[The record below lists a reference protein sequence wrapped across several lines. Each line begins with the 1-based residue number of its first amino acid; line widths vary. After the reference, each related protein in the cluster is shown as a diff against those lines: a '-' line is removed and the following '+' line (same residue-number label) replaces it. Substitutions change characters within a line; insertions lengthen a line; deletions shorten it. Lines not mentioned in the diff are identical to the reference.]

1 MKVTKVD
8 GISHKKYI
16 EEGKLVK
23 STSEE
28 NRTSERLSELLSIR
42 LDIYIKNPDNASE
55 EENRIR
61 RENLKKFFSNKVLHL
76 KDSVLYLKNRKEKNA
91 VQDKNYSEEDISE
104 YDLKNKNSF
113 SVLKKILLNEDI
125 NSEELEIFRKDV
137 EAKLNKIN
145 SLKYSFEENKV
156 NYQKI
161 NENNVEKVGGKSKR
175 NIIYDY
181 YRESAKRNDYI
192 NNVQEAFDKLY
203 KKEDIEKLFFLIEN
217 SKKHEKYKIR
227 EYYHKII
234 GRKNDK
240 ENFAKIIYEEIQNVN
255 NIKELIEKV
264 PDMSELK
271 KSQVFY
277 KYYLDK
283 EELNDENIKYAFC
296 HFVEIEMSKLLKN
309 YVYKKPSNISND
321 KVKRIFEYQSL
332 KKLIENKLLNKLDT
346 YVRNCGKYNYYLQD
360 GEIATSDFIAR
371 NRQNEAFLR
380 NIIGVSSAAYFS
392 LRNILETENE
402 NDITG
407 RMRGKTVKN
416 NKGEEKYVS
425 GEVDKIYNENK
436 QNEVKE
442 NLKMFYSYDFNLD
455 NKNEIEDFFVNIDE
469 AISSIR
475 HGIVHFNL
483 ELEGKDIF
491 AFKNIAPSEI
501 SKKMFQNEI
510 NEKKLKL
517 KIFRQ
522 LNSANVFRYL
532 EKYKILN
539 YLKRTRFEF
548 VNKNI
553 PFVPSFTKLYSR
565 IDDLKNSL
573 GIYWKTPKTNDDNK
587 TKEIID
593 AQIYLLKNIYY
604 GEFLNYFMS
613 NNGNF
618 FEISKEIIELN
629 KNDKRNLKTG
639 FYKLQKFE
647 DIQEKTPKEYLA
659 NIQSLYMINAG
670 NQDEEEKD
678 TYIDFIQKIFLKG
691 FMTYLANNGR
701 LSLIYIGSDEETS
714 TSLAEK
720 KQEFD
725 KFLKK
730 YEQNNNIEI
739 PHEINEFV
747 REIKLG
753 KILKYTESLN
763 MFYLILKLLNH
774 KELTNLKGSLEKYQ
788 SANKEETF
796 SDQLELINL
805 LNLDNNRVTEDFEL
819 EADEIGKFLDFN
831 GDKVKDRKEL
841 KKFDTNKIY
850 FDGENIIK
858 HRAFY
863 NIKKY
868 GMLNLLEKIS
878 DEAKYKISIEELK
891 NYSNKK
897 NEIEKNHTTQE
908 NLHRKYARPRKD
920 EKFTDED
927 YENYKRAIK
936 NIEEYTHLKNKVEF
950 NELNLLQGLLLRIL
964 HRLVGYTSIWER
976 DLRFRLKGEFPENQ
990 YIEEIFNFNN
1000 KQNVKY
1006 KSGQIVEK
1014 YIKFYKELHQN
1025 DEVKINKYSSA
1036 NIKVLKQEKKDLYIR
1051 NYIAHFN
1058 YIPHAEISLL
1068 EVLENLRKLLSY
1080 DRKLK
1085 NAVMKSVVDI
1095 LKEYGFVVKF
1105 KIGADK
1111 KIEIQSLKSEEIVHL
1126 KKLKLKDNDKKK
1138 EPIKT
1143 YRNSKELCKLVK
1155 VMFEYK
1161 MEEKK
1166 SEN

>member
-1 MKVTKVD
+1 MKVTKVG
-8 GISHKKYI
+8 GISHKKYTS
-16 EEGKLVK
+16 EGRLVK
-23 STSEE
+23 SESEE
-28 NRTSERLSELLSIR
+28 NRTDERLSALLNMR
-42 LDIYIKNPDNASE
+42 LDMYIKNPSSTE
-55 EENRIR
+55 TKENQKRIGK
-61 RENLKKFFSNKVLHL
+61 LKKFFSNKMVYL
-76 KDSVLYLKNRKEKNA
+76 KDNTLSLKNGKKENI
-91 VQDKNYSEEDISE
+91 DREYSETDISE
-104 YDLKNKNSF
+104 YDVRDSKNF
-113 SVLKKILLNEDI
+113 AVLKKIYLNENV
-125 NSEELEIFRKDV
+125 NSEELEVFRKDIKK
-137 EAKLNKIN
+137 KLNKIN
-145 SLKYSFEENKV
+145 SLKYSFEKNKA

-161 NENNVEKVGGKSKR
+161 NENNIEKVGGKSKR

-227 EYYHKII
+227 ECYHKII

-264 PDMSELK
+264 PNMSELK

-283 EELNDENIKYAFC
+283 EELNDKNIKYAFC

-360 GEIATSDFIAR
+360 GEIATSDFIAG

-380 NIIGVSSAAYFS
+380 NIIGVSSVAYFS
-392 LRNILETENE
+392 LRNILETKNKD
-402 NDITG
+402 DITG
-407 RMRGKTVKN
+407 KIRGKTRIESKT
-416 NKGEEKYVS
+416 GEEKYIP
-425 GEVDKIYNENK
+425 GEVDQIYYENK
-436 QNEVKE
+436 QNEVK
-442 NLKMFYSYDFNLD
+442 NKLKMFYGYDFDMD
-455 NKNEIEDFFVNIDE
+455 NKKEIEDFFANIDE

-491 AFKNIAPSEI
+491 AFKNIVPSEI

-522 LNSANVFRYL
+522 LNSANVFNFY
-532 EKYKILN
+532 EKDVIIK
-539 YLKRTRFEF
+539 YLKNTKFNF

-553 PFVPSFTKLYSR
+553 PFVPSFTKLYNK
-565 IDDLKNSL
+565 IDDLRNTLKFS
-573 GIYWKTPKTNDDNK
+573 WKIPKD
-587 TKEIID
+587 KEEKD

-604 GEFLNYFMS
+604 GKFLDYFMS
-613 NNGNF
+613 RNGNF
-618 FEISKEIIELN
+618 FEISREVIKLN
-629 KNDKRNLKTG
+629 KNNKKNVKTG
-639 FYKLQKFE
+639 FYKLEKFE
-647 DIQEKTPKEYLA
+647 NLEARSPKEYLA
-659 NIQSLYMINAG
+659 KVQSLYIINVA
-670 NQDEEEKD
+670 NQDEEEKN
-678 TYIDFIQKIFLKG
+678 TYIDFIQKVFLKG
-691 FMTYLANNGR
+691 FIDYLNKNN
-701 LSLIYIGSDEETS
+701 LKYIE
-714 TSLAEK
+714 
-720 KQEFD
+720 
-725 KFLKK
+725 
-730 YEQNNNIEI
+730 NNNNNDIFSRIKIKKDSKERYDKILKNYEKNNRNKEI

-788 SANKEETF
+788 SANKEEAF

-831 GDKVKDRKEL
+831 GNKVKDRKEL
-841 KKFDTNKIY
+841 KKFDTKKIY

-927 YENYKRAIK
+927 YKKYEKAIR
-936 NIEEYTHLKNKVEF
+936 NIQQYTHLKNKVEF
-950 NELNLLQGLLLRIL
+950 NELNLLQSLLLRIL

-976 DLRFRLKGEFPENQ
+976 DLRFRLTGEFPENQ
-990 YIEEIFNFNN
+990 YIEEIFNFDNS
-1000 KQNVKY
+1000 KNVKY
-1006 KSGQIVEK
+1006 KNGQIVEK
-1014 YIKFYKELHQN
+1014 YINFYKELYK
-1025 DEVKINKYSSA
+1025 DDTEKISIYSDKKVKE
-1036 NIKVLKQEKKDLYIR
+1036 LKKEKKDLYIR

-1058 YIPHAEISLL
+1058 YIPNAEISLL
-1068 EVLENLRKLLSY
+1068 EMLENLRKLLSY

-1085 NAVMKSVVDI
+1085 TAIMKSIVDI
-1095 LKEYGFVVKF
+1095 LKEYGFVVTF
-1105 KIGADK
+1105 KIEKDK
-1111 KIEIQSLKSEEIVHL
+1111 KIRIESLKSEEVVHL

-1161 MEEKK
+1161 MKEKK
-1166 SEN
+1166 PQN

>member
-61 RENLKKFFSNKVLHL
+61 RENLKKFFSNKVLYL
-76 KDSVLYLKNRKEKNA
+76 KDSVLYLKNRNEKNA

-145 SLKYSFEENKV
+145 SLKYSFEENKA

-255 NIKELIEKV
+255 SIKELIEKV

-283 EELNDENIKYAFC
+283 EELNDKNIKYAFC
-296 HFVEIEMSKLLKN
+296 HFVEIEMSQLLKN
-309 YVYKKPSNISND
+309 YVYKRLSNISND
-321 KVKRIFEYQSL
+321 KIKRIFEYQNL

-346 YVRNCGKYNYYLQD
+346 YVRNCGKYNYYLQV

-380 NIIGVSSAAYFS
+380 NIIGVSSVAYFS

-442 NLKMFYSYDFNLD
+442 NLKMFYSYDFNMD
-455 NKNEIEDFFVNIDE
+455 NKNEIEDFFANIDE

-491 AFKNIAPSEI
+491 AFKNIVPSEI

-618 FEISKEIIELN
+618 FEISREIIELN

-701 LSLIYIGSDEETS
+701 LSLIYIGSDEETN

-753 KILKYTESLN
+753 KILKYTERLN

-796 SDQLELINL
+796 SDELELINL

-819 EADEIGKFLDFN
+819 EANEIGKFLDFN
-831 GDKVKDRKEL
+831 GNKIKDRKEL
-841 KKFDTNKIY
+841 KKFDTKKIY

-868 GMLNLLEKIS
+868 GMLNLLEKIA
-878 DEAKYKISIEELK
+878 DKAKYKISLKELK
-891 NYSNKK
+891 EYSNKK
-897 NEIEKNHTTQE
+897 NEIEKNYTMQQ
-908 NLHRKYARPRKD
+908 NLHRKYARPKKD
-920 EKFTDED
+920 EKFNDED
-927 YENYKRAIK
+927 YKEYEKAIG
-936 NIEEYTHLKNKVEF
+936 NIQKYTHLKNKVEF
-950 NELNLLQGLLLRIL
+950 NELNLLQGLLLKIL

-990 YIEEIFNFNN
+990 YIEEIFNFDNS
-1000 KQNVKY
+1000 KNVKY

-1014 YIKFYKELHQN
+1014 YINFYKELYKDN
-1025 DEVKINKYSSA
+1025 VEKRSIYSDKKVKK
-1036 NIKVLKQEKKDLYIR
+1036 LKQEKKDLYIR

-1085 NAVMKSVVDI
+1085 NAVMKSVVNI
-1095 LKEYGFVVKF
+1095 LKEYGFVAKF

-1143 YRNSKELCKLVK
+1143 YRNSKELCELVK
-1155 VMFEYK
+1155 IMFEYK
-1161 MEEKK
+1161 MEEKS
-1166 SEN
+1166 SEK

>member
-145 SLKYSFEENKV
+145 SLKYSFEENKA

-203 KKEDIEKLFFLIEN
+203 KKEDIETLFFLIEN

-264 PDMSELK
+264 PNMSELK

-283 EELNDENIKYAFC
+283 EELNDKNIKYAFC
-296 HFVEIEMSKLLKN
+296 HFVEIEMSQLLKN
-309 YVYKKPSNISND
+309 YVYKRLSNISND
-321 KVKRIFEYQSL
+321 KIKRIFEYQNL

-346 YVRNCGKYNYYLQD
+346 YVRNCGKYNYYLQV

-380 NIIGVSSAAYFS
+380 NIIGVSSVAYFS

-416 NKGEEKYVS
+416 NKGEEKYIS

-442 NLKMFYSYDFNLD
+442 NLKMFYSYDFNMD
-455 NKNEIEDFFVNIDE
+455 NKNEIEDFFANIDE

-618 FEISKEIIELN
+618 FEISREIIELN

-647 DIQEKTPKEYLA
+647 DIQEKTPKKYLA

-701 LSLIYIGSDEETS
+701 LSLMYIGNDEQIN
-714 TSLAEK
+714 TSLAGK

-739 PHEINEFV
+739 PHEINEFL

-796 SDQLELINL
+796 SDELELINL

-819 EADEIGKFLDFN
+819 EANEIGKFLDFN
-831 GDKVKDRKEL
+831 GNKIKDRKEL
-841 KKFDTNKIY
+841 KKFDTKKIY

-868 GMLNLLEKIS
+868 GMLNLLEKIA
-878 DEAKYKISIEELK
+878 DKAKYKISLKELK
-891 NYSNKK
+891 EYSNKK
-897 NEIEKNHTTQE
+897 NEIEKNYTMQQ
-908 NLHRKYARPRKD
+908 NLHRKYARPKKD
-920 EKFTDED
+920 EKFNDED
-927 YENYKRAIK
+927 YKEYEKAIG
-936 NIEEYTHLKNKVEF
+936 NIQKYTHLKNKVEF
-950 NELNLLQGLLLRIL
+950 NELNLLQGLLLKIL

-990 YIEEIFNFNN
+990 YIEEIFNFDNS
-1000 KQNVKY
+1000 KNVKY

-1014 YIKFYKELHQN
+1014 YINFYKELYKDN
-1025 DEVKINKYSSA
+1025 VEKRSIYSDKKVKK
-1036 NIKVLKQEKKDLYIR
+1036 LKQEKKDLYIR

-1085 NAVMKSVVDI
+1085 NAIMKSVVNI
-1095 LKEYGFVVKF
+1095 LKEYGFVAKF

-1111 KIEIQSLKSEEIVHL
+1111 KIGIQTLESEKIVHL
-1126 KKLKLKDNDKKK
+1126 KNLKKK
-1138 EPIKT
+1138 KLMT
-1143 YRNSKELCKLVK
+1143 DRNSEELCKLVK

>member
-1 MKVTKVD
+1 MKVTKVG
-8 GISHKKYI
+8 GISHKKYTS
-16 EEGKLVK
+16 EGRLVK
-23 STSEE
+23 SESEE
-28 NRTSERLSELLSIR
+28 NRTDERLSALLNMR
-42 LDIYIKNPDNASE
+42 LDMYIKNPSSTE
-55 EENRIR
+55 TKENKKRIGK
-61 RENLKKFFSNKVLHL
+61 LKKFFSNKMVYL
-76 KDSVLYLKNRKEKNA
+76 KDNTLSLKNGKKENI
-91 VQDKNYSEEDISE
+91 DREYSETDISE
-104 YDLKNKNSF
+104 YDVRDSKNF
-113 SVLKKILLNEDI
+113 AVLKKIYLNENV
-125 NSEELEIFRKDV
+125 NSEELEVFRNDIKK
-137 EAKLNKIN
+137 KLNKIN
-145 SLKYSFEENKV
+145 SLKYSFEKNKA

-161 NENNVEKVGGKSKR
+161 NENNIEKVEGKSKR

-181 YRESAKRNDYI
+181 YRESAKRDAYVS
-192 NNVQEAFDKLY
+192 NVKEAFDKLY
-203 KKEDIEKLFFLIEN
+203 KEEDIAKLVLKIEN
-217 SKKHEKYKIR
+217 LTKLEKYRIR
-227 EYYHKII
+227 EFYHEII

-380 NIIGVSSAAYFS
+380 NIIGVSSVAYFS

-455 NKNEIEDFFVNIDE
+455 NKNEIEDFFANIDE

-532 EKYKILN
+532 EKDRILD
-539 YLKRTRFEF
+539 YLRSTRFEF

-553 PFVPSFTKLYSR
+553 PFVPSFTKLYDR

-573 GIYWKTPKTNDDNK
+573 DIYWKIPKTNDDIK
-587 TKEIID
+587 TKEITD

-604 GEFLNYFMS
+604 GKFLDYFMS
-613 NNGNF
+613 RNGNF
-618 FEISKEIIELN
+618 FEISREVIKLN
-629 KNDKRNLKTG
+629 KNNKKNVKTG

-647 DIQEKTPKEYLA
+647 NLEARSPKEYLA
-659 NIQSLYMINAG
+659 KVQSLYIINVA
-670 NQDEEEKD
+670 NQDEEEKN
-678 TYIDFIQKIFLKG
+678 TYIDFIQKVFLKG
-691 FMTYLANNGR
+691 FITYLANNRR
-701 LSLIYIGSDEETS
+701 LSLMYIGSDEEVNN
-714 TSLAEK
+714 SLAEK

-725 KFLKK
+725 KFWRK
-730 YEQNNNIEI
+730 YEENNDIEI
-739 PHEINEFV
+739 PDEINEFLK
-747 REIKLG
+747 EIKLG
-753 KILKYTESLN
+753 KILKNSAKLN
-763 MFYLILKLLNH
+763 IFYLILKLLNN
-774 KELTNLKGSLEKYQ
+774 KEFNNLKGNLEKYH
-788 SANKEETF
+788 SANEVNIF
-796 SDQLELINL
+796 SDELELINL
-805 LNLDNNRVTEDFEL
+805 LNLDNNKVKEDFEF
-819 EADEIGKFLDFN
+819 EADEIGKFLNFN
-831 GDKVKDRKEL
+831 GNKIKNREEL
-841 KKFDTNKIY
+841 KKFDTTKMY
-850 FDGENIIK
+850 FYKENIIK
-858 HRAFY
+858 YRAYY

-868 GMLNLLEKIS
+868 GMLNLLEKIA
-878 DEAKYKISIEELK
+878 DKAGYKISIEELK
-891 NYSNKK
+891 KYSNKK
-897 NEIEKNHTTQE
+897 NEIEKNHKMQE

-927 YENYKRAIK
+927 YESYKQAIK

-990 YIEEIFNFNN
+990 YIEEIFNFDN

-1014 YIKFYKELHQN
+1014 YIKFYKELYQN
-1025 DEVKINKYSSA
+1025 DKTKINKYSSA

-1058 YIPHAEISLL
+1058 YVPHAEISLL

-1095 LKEYGFVVKF
+1095 LKEYGFMAKF

-1143 YRNSKELCKLVK
+1143 YRNSKELCELVK
-1155 VMFEYK
+1155 IMFEYK
-1161 MEEKK
+1161 MEEKS
-1166 SEN
+1166 SEK

>member
-1 MKVTKVD
+1 MKVTKVG
-8 GISHKKYI
+8 GISHKKYTS
-16 EEGKLVK
+16 EGRLVK
-23 STSEE
+23 SESEE
-28 NRTSERLSELLSIR
+28 NRTDERLSALLNMR
-42 LDIYIKNPDNASE
+42 LDMYIKNPSNTE
-55 EENRIR
+55 TKENKKRIGK
-61 RENLKKFFSNKVLHL
+61 LKKFFSNKMVYL
-76 KDSVLYLKNRKEKNA
+76 KDNTLSLKNGKKENI
-91 VQDKNYSEEDISE
+91 DREYSETDISE
-104 YDLKNKNSF
+104 YDVRDSKNF
-113 SVLKKILLNEDI
+113 AVLKKIYLNENV
-125 NSEELEIFRKDV
+125 NSEELEVFRKDIKK
-137 EAKLNKIN
+137 KLNKIN
-145 SLKYSFEENKV
+145 SLKYSFEKNKA

-161 NENNVEKVGGKSKR
+161 NENNIEKVEGKSKR

-181 YRESAKRNDYI
+181 YRESAKRDAYVS
-192 NNVQEAFDKLY
+192 NVKEAFDKLY
-203 KKEDIEKLFFLIEN
+203 KEEDIAKLVLKIEN
-217 SKKHEKYKIR
+217 LTKLEKSKIR
-227 EYYHKII
+227 EFYHEII

-255 NIKELIEKV
+255 NMKELIEKV

-283 EELNDENIKYAFC
+283 EELNDKNIKYAFC
-296 HFVEIEMSKLLKN
+296 HFVEIEMSQLLKN
-309 YVYKKPSNISND
+309 YVYKRLSNISND
-321 KVKRIFEYQSL
+321 KIKRIFEYQNL

-380 NIIGVSSAAYFS
+380 NIIGVSSVAYFS

-442 NLKMFYSYDFNLD
+442 NLKMFYSYDFNMD
-455 NKNEIEDFFVNIDE
+455 NKNEIEDFFANIDE

-491 AFKNIAPSEI
+491 AFKNIVPSEI

-532 EKYKILN
+532 EKDRILD
-539 YLKRTRFEF
+539 YLRSTRFEF

-553 PFVPSFTKLYSR
+553 PFVPSFTKLYDR
-565 IDDLKNSL
+565 IDDLKISL
-573 GIYWKTPKTNDDNK
+573 NIYWKTPKTNDDIK
-587 TKEIID
+587 TKEITD

-604 GEFLNYFMS
+604 GKFLDYFMS
-613 NNGNF
+613 RNGNF
-618 FEISKEIIELN
+618 FEISREVIKLN
-629 KNDKRNLKTG
+629 KNNKKNVKTG

-647 DIQEKTPKEYLA
+647 NLEARSPKEYLA
-659 NIQSLYMINAG
+659 KVQSLYIINVA
-670 NQDEEEKD
+670 NQDEEEKN
-678 TYIDFIQKIFLKG
+678 TYIDFIQKVFLKG
-691 FMTYLANNGR
+691 FITYLANNRR
-701 LSLIYIGSDEETS
+701 LSLMYIGSDEEVNN
-714 TSLAEK
+714 SLAEK

-725 KFLKK
+725 KFWRK
-730 YEQNNNIEI
+730 YEENNDIEI
-739 PHEINEFV
+739 PDEINEFLK
-747 REIKLG
+747 EIKLG
-753 KILKYTESLN
+753 KILKNSAKLN
-763 MFYLILKLLNH
+763 IFYLILKLLNN
-774 KELTNLKGSLEKYQ
+774 KEFTNLKGNLEKYH
-788 SANKEETF
+788 SANEVNIF
-796 SDQLELINL
+796 SDELELINF
-805 LNLDNNRVTEDFEL
+805 LNLDNNKVKEDFEF
-819 EADEIGKFLDFN
+819 EADEIGKFLNFN
-831 GDKVKDRKEL
+831 GNKIKNREEL
-841 KKFDTNKIY
+841 KKFDTTKMY
-850 FDGENIIK
+850 FYKENIIK
-858 HRAFY
+858 YRAYY

-868 GMLNLLEKIS
+868 GMLNLLEKIA
-878 DEAKYKISIEELK
+878 DKAGYKISIEELK
-891 NYSNKK
+891 KYSNKK
-897 NEIEKNHTTQE
+897 NEIEKNHKMQE

-927 YENYKRAIK
+927 YESYKQAIK

-990 YIEEIFNFNN
+990 YIEEIFNFEN
-1000 KQNVKY
+1000 KKNMKY

-1161 MEEKK
+1161 MEEKS
-1166 SEN
+1166 SEK

>member
-28 NRTSERLSELLSIR
+28 NRTGERLSELLSIR

-76 KDSVLYLKNRKEKNA
+76 KDSVLYLKNRNEKNA

-145 SLKYSFEENKV
+145 SLKYSFKENKA

-181 YRESAKRNDYI
+181 YRESAKHNDYI

-227 EYYHKII
+227 ECYYKII

-264 PDMSELK
+264 PNMSELK

-277 KYYLDK
+277 KYYLNK
-283 EELNDENIKYAFC
+283 EELNDKNIKYAFC
-296 HFVEIEMSKLLKN
+296 HFVEIEMSQLLKN
-309 YVYKKPSNISND
+309 YVYKGLSNISND
-321 KVKRIFEYQSL
+321 KIKRIFEYQNL

-380 NIIGVSSAAYFS
+380 NIIGVSSVAYFS

-455 NKNEIEDFFVNIDE
+455 NKNEIEDFFANIDE

-701 LSLIYIGSDEETS
+701 LSLIYIGSDEETN

-730 YEQNNNIEI
+730 YEQNNNIKI
-739 PHEINEFV
+739 PYEINEFL

-753 KILKYTESLN
+753 NILKYTERLN

-796 SDQLELINL
+796 SDELELINL

-819 EADEIGKFLDFN
+819 EVNEIGKFLDFN
-831 GDKVKDRKEL
+831 GNKIKDRKEL

-868 GMLNLLEKIS
+868 GMLNLLEKIA
-878 DEAKYKISIEELK
+878 DKAKYKISLKELK
-891 NYSNKK
+891 EYSNKK
-897 NEIEKNHTTQE
+897 NEIEKNYRMQQ
-908 NLHRKYARPRKD
+908 NLHRKYARPKKD
-920 EKFTDED
+920 EKFNDKD
-927 YENYKRAIK
+927 YKEYEKAIG
-936 NIEEYTHLKNKVEF
+936 NIQKYTHLKNKVEF
-950 NELNLLQGLLLRIL
+950 NELNLLQGLLLKIL
-964 HRLVGYTSIWER
+964 HRIVGYTSIWER

-990 YIEEIFNFNN
+990 YIEEIFNFDNS
-1000 KQNVKY
+1000 KNVKY

-1014 YIKFYKELHQN
+1014 YINFYKELYKDN
-1025 DEVKINKYSSA
+1025 VEKRSIYSDKKVKK
-1036 NIKVLKQEKKDLYIR
+1036 LKQEKKDLYIR

-1068 EVLENLRKLLSY
+1068 EMLENLRKLLSY

-1095 LKEYGFVVKF
+1095 LKEYGFVATF

-1111 KIEIQSLKSEEIVHL
+1111 KIGIQTLESEKIVHL
-1126 KKLKLKDNDKKK
+1126 KNLKKK
-1138 EPIKT
+1138 KLMT
-1143 YRNSKELCKLVK
+1143 DRNSEELCELVK

-1161 MEEKK
+1161 MKEKK

>member
-76 KDSVLYLKNRKEKNA
+76 KDSVLYLKNRNEKNA

-145 SLKYSFEENKV
+145 SLKYSFEENKA

-283 EELNDENIKYAFC
+283 EELNDENVKYVFC
-296 HFVEIEMSKLLKN
+296 HFVEIEMSQLLKN
-309 YVYKKPSNISND
+309 YVYKRLSNISND
-321 KVKRIFEYQSL
+321 KIKRIFEYQNL

-346 YVRNCGKYNYYLQD
+346 YVRNCGKYNYYLQV

-380 NIIGVSSAAYFS
+380 NIIGVSSVAYFS

-442 NLKMFYSYDFNLD
+442 NLKMFYSYDFNMD
-455 NKNEIEDFFVNIDE
+455 NKNEIEDFFANIDE

-491 AFKNIAPSEI
+491 AFKNIVPSEI

-618 FEISKEIIELN
+618 FEISREIIELN

-701 LSLIYIGSDEETS
+701 LSLIYIGSDEETN

-753 KILKYTESLN
+753 KILKYTERLN

-796 SDQLELINL
+796 SDELELINL

-819 EADEIGKFLDFN
+819 EANEIGKFLDFN
-831 GDKVKDRKEL
+831 GNKIKDRKEL
-841 KKFDTNKIY
+841 KKFDTKKIY

-868 GMLNLLEKIS
+868 GMLNLLEKIA
-878 DEAKYKISIEELK
+878 DKAKYKISLKELK
-891 NYSNKK
+891 EYSNKK
-897 NEIEKNHTTQE
+897 NEIEKNYTMQQ
-908 NLHRKYARPRKD
+908 NLHRKYARPKKD
-920 EKFTDED
+920 EKFNDED
-927 YENYKRAIK
+927 YKEYEKAIG
-936 NIEEYTHLKNKVEF
+936 NIQKYTHLKNKVEF
-950 NELNLLQGLLLRIL
+950 NELNLLQGLLLKIL

-990 YIEEIFNFNN
+990 YIEEIFNFDNS
-1000 KQNVKY
+1000 KNVKY
-1006 KSGQIVEK
+1006 KNGQIVEK
-1014 YIKFYKELHQN
+1014 YINFYKELYK
-1025 DEVKINKYSSA
+1025 DDTEKISIYSDKKVKE
-1036 NIKVLKQEKKDLYIR
+1036 LKKEKKDLYIR

-1058 YIPHAEISLL
+1058 YIPNAEISLL

-1085 NAVMKSVVDI
+1085 NAVMKSVMNI
-1095 LKEYGFVVKF
+1095 LKEYGFVVTF
-1105 KIGADK
+1105 KIEKDK
-1111 KIEIQSLKSEEIVHL
+1111 KIRIESLKSEEVVHL

-1161 MEEKK
+1161 MKEKK

>member
-1 MKVTKVD
+1 MKVTKVG
-8 GISHKKYI
+8 GISHKKYTS
-16 EEGKLVK
+16 EGRLVK
-23 STSEE
+23 SESEE
-28 NRTSERLSELLSIR
+28 NRTDERLSALLNMR
-42 LDIYIKNPDNASE
+42 LDMYIKNPSNTE
-55 EENRIR
+55 TKENKKRIGK
-61 RENLKKFFSNKVLHL
+61 LKKFFSNKMVYL
-76 KDSVLYLKNRKEKNA
+76 KDNTLSLKNGKKENI
-91 VQDKNYSEEDISE
+91 DREYSETDISE
-104 YDLKNKNSF
+104 YDVRDSKNF
-113 SVLKKILLNEDI
+113 AVLKKIYLNENV
-125 NSEELEIFRKDV
+125 NSEELEVFRKDIKK
-137 EAKLNKIN
+137 KLNKIN
-145 SLKYSFEENKV
+145 SLKYSFEKNKA

-161 NENNVEKVGGKSKR
+161 NENNIEKVEGKSKR

-181 YRESAKRNDYI
+181 YRESAKRDAYVS
-192 NNVQEAFDKLY
+192 NVKEAFDKLY
-203 KKEDIEKLFFLIEN
+203 KEEDIAKLVLKIEN
-217 SKKHEKYKIR
+217 LTKLEKSKIR
-227 EYYHKII
+227 EFYHEII

-255 NIKELIEKV
+255 NMKELIEKV
-264 PDMSELK
+264 PNMSELK

-277 KYYLDK
+277 KYYLNK
-283 EELNDENIKYAFC
+283 EELNDKNIKYAFC
-296 HFVEIEMSKLLKN
+296 HFVEIEMSQLLKN
-309 YVYKKPSNISND
+309 YVYKGLSNISND
-321 KVKRIFEYQSL
+321 KIKRIFEYQNL

-380 NIIGVSSAAYFS
+380 NIIGVSSVAYFS

-442 NLKMFYSYDFNLD
+442 NLKMFYSYDFNMD
-455 NKNEIEDFFVNIDE
+455 NKNEIEDFFANIDE

-618 FEISKEIIELN
+618 FEISREIIELN

-701 LSLIYIGSDEETS
+701 LSLIYIGSDEETN

-730 YEQNNNIEI
+730 YEQNNNIKI
-739 PHEINEFV
+739 PYEINEFL

-753 KILKYTESLN
+753 NILKYTERLN

-796 SDQLELINL
+796 SDELELINL

-819 EADEIGKFLDFN
+819 EVNEIGKFLDFN
-831 GDKVKDRKEL
+831 GNKIKDRKEL

-868 GMLNLLEKIS
+868 GMLNLLEKIA
-878 DEAKYKISIEELK
+878 DKAKYKISLKELK
-891 NYSNKK
+891 EYSNKK
-897 NEIEKNHTTQE
+897 NEIEKIIQCSKIYIE
-908 NLHRKYARPRKD
+908 NMQDLKKM
-920 EKFTDED
+920 K
-927 YENYKRAIK
+927 NLMIKIIK
-936 NIEEYTHLKNKVEF
+936 NMKRQLEIYKN
-950 NELNLLQGLLLRIL
+950 IL
-964 HRLVGYTSIWER
+964 I
-976 DLRFRLKGEFPENQ
+976 
-990 YIEEIFNFNN
+990 
-1000 KQNVKY
+1000 
-1006 KSGQIVEK
+1006 
-1014 YIKFYKELHQN
+1014 
-1025 DEVKINKYSSA
+1025 
-1036 NIKVLKQEKKDLYIR
+1036 
-1051 NYIAHFN
+1051 
-1058 YIPHAEISLL
+1058 
-1068 EVLENLRKLLSY
+1068 
-1080 DRKLK
+1080 
-1085 NAVMKSVVDI
+1085 
-1095 LKEYGFVVKF
+1095 
-1105 KIGADK
+1105 
-1111 KIEIQSLKSEEIVHL
+1111 
-1126 KKLKLKDNDKKK
+1126 
-1138 EPIKT
+1138 
-1143 YRNSKELCKLVK
+1143 
-1155 VMFEYK
+1155 
-1161 MEEKK
+1161 
-1166 SEN
+1166 

>member
-1 MKVTKVD
+1 MKVTKVG
-8 GISHKKYI
+8 GISHKKYTS
-16 EEGKLVK
+16 EGRLVK
-23 STSEE
+23 SESEE
-28 NRTSERLSELLSIR
+28 NRTDERLSALLNMR
-42 LDIYIKNPDNASE
+42 LDMYIKNPSSTE
-55 EENRIR
+55 TKENKKRIGK
-61 RENLKKFFSNKVLHL
+61 LKKFFSNKMVYL
-76 KDSVLYLKNRKEKNA
+76 KDNTLSLKNGKKENI
-91 VQDKNYSEEDISE
+91 DREYSETDISE
-104 YDLKNKNSF
+104 YDVRDSKNF
-113 SVLKKILLNEDI
+113 AVLKKIYLNENV
-125 NSEELEIFRKDV
+125 NSEELEVFRNDIKK
-137 EAKLNKIN
+137 KLNKIN
-145 SLKYSFEENKV
+145 SLKYSFEKNKA

-161 NENNVEKVGGKSKR
+161 NENNIEKVEGKSKR

-181 YRESAKRNDYI
+181 YRESAKRDAYVS
-192 NNVQEAFDKLY
+192 NVKEAFDKLY
-203 KKEDIEKLFFLIEN
+203 KEEDIAKLVLKIEN
-217 SKKHEKYKIR
+217 LTKLEKYRIR
-227 EYYHKII
+227 EFYHEII

-380 NIIGVSSAAYFS
+380 NIIGVSSVAYFS

-442 NLKMFYSYDFNLD
+442 NLKMFYSYDFNMD
-455 NKNEIEDFFVNIDE
+455 NKNEIEDFFANIDE

-532 EKYKILN
+532 EKDRILD
-539 YLKRTRFEF
+539 YLRSTRFEF

-553 PFVPSFTKLYSR
+553 PFVPSFTKLYDR

-573 GIYWKTPKTNDDNK
+573 DIYWKIPKTNDDIK
-587 TKEIID
+587 TKEITD

-604 GEFLNYFMS
+604 GKFLDYFMS
-613 NNGNF
+613 RNGNF
-618 FEISKEIIELN
+618 FEISREVIKLN
-629 KNDKRNLKTG
+629 KNNKKNVKTG

-647 DIQEKTPKEYLA
+647 NLEARSPKEYLA
-659 NIQSLYMINAG
+659 KVQSLYIINVA
-670 NQDEEEKD
+670 NQDEEEKN
-678 TYIDFIQKIFLKG
+678 TYIDFIQKVFLKG
-691 FMTYLANNGR
+691 FITYLANNRR
-701 LSLIYIGSDEETS
+701 LSLMYIGSDEEVNN
-714 TSLAEK
+714 SLAEK

-725 KFLKK
+725 KFWRK
-730 YEQNNNIEI
+730 YEENNDIEI
-739 PHEINEFV
+739 PDEINEFLK
-747 REIKLG
+747 EIKLG
-753 KILKYTESLN
+753 KILKNSAKLN
-763 MFYLILKLLNH
+763 IFYLILKLLNN
-774 KELTNLKGSLEKYQ
+774 KEFTNLKGNLEKYH
-788 SANKEETF
+788 SANEVNIF
-796 SDQLELINL
+796 SDELELINL
-805 LNLDNNRVTEDFEL
+805 LNLDNNKVKEDFEF
-819 EADEIGKFLDFN
+819 EADEIGKFLNFN
-831 GDKVKDRKEL
+831 GNKIKNREEL
-841 KKFDTNKIY
+841 KKFDTTKMY
-850 FDGENIIK
+850 FYKENIIK
-858 HRAFY
+858 YRAYY

-868 GMLNLLEKIS
+868 GMLNLLEKIA
-878 DEAKYKISIEELK
+878 DKAGYKISIEELK
-891 NYSNKK
+891 KYSNKK
-897 NEIEKNHTTQE
+897 NEIEKNHKMQE

-927 YENYKRAIK
+927 YESYKQAIK

-990 YIEEIFNFNN
+990 YIEEIFNFDN

-1014 YIKFYKELHQN
+1014 YIKFYKELYQN
-1025 DEVKINKYSSA
+1025 DKTKINKYSSA

-1058 YIPHAEISLL
+1058 YVPHAEISLL

-1095 LKEYGFVVKF
+1095 LKEYGFMAKF

-1143 YRNSKELCKLVK
+1143 YRNSKELCELVK
-1155 VMFEYK
+1155 IMFEYK
-1161 MEEKK
+1161 MEEKS
-1166 SEN
+1166 SEK

>member
-145 SLKYSFEENKV
+145 SLKYSFEENKA

-203 KKEDIEKLFFLIEN
+203 KKEDIETLFFLIEN

-283 EELNDENIKYAFC
+283 EELNDKNIKYAFC
-296 HFVEIEMSKLLKN
+296 HFVEIEMSQLLKN
-309 YVYKKPSNISND
+309 YVYKRLSNISND
-321 KVKRIFEYQSL
+321 KIKRIFEYQNL

-380 NIIGVSSAAYFS
+380 NIIGVSSVAYFS

-442 NLKMFYSYDFNLD
+442 NLKMFYSYDFNMD
-455 NKNEIEDFFVNIDE
+455 NKNEIEDFFANIDE

-491 AFKNIAPSEI
+491 AFKNIVPSEI

-517 KIFRQ
+517 KIFKQ

-618 FEISKEIIELN
+618 FEISREIIELN

-701 LSLIYIGSDEETS
+701 LSLIYIGSDEETN

-730 YEQNNNIEI
+730 YEQNNNIKI
-739 PHEINEFV
+739 PYEINEFL

-753 KILKYTESLN
+753 NILKYTERLN

-796 SDQLELINL
+796 SDELELINL

-819 EADEIGKFLDFN
+819 EANEIGKFLDFN
-831 GDKVKDRKEL
+831 GNKIKDRKEL

-927 YENYKRAIK
+927 YKEYEKAIG
-936 NIEEYTHLKNKVEF
+936 NIQKYTHLKNKVEF
-950 NELNLLQGLLLRIL
+950 NELNLLQGLLLKIL

-990 YIEEIFNFNN
+990 YIEEIFNFDNS
-1000 KQNVKY
+1000 KNVKY

-1014 YIKFYKELHQN
+1014 YINFYKELYKDN
-1025 DEVKINKYSSA
+1025 VEKRSIYSDKKVKK
-1036 NIKVLKQEKKDLYIR
+1036 LKQEKKDLYIR

-1085 NAVMKSVVDI
+1085 NAIMKSIVDI
-1095 LKEYGFVVKF
+1095 LKEYGFVATF

-1161 MEEKK
+1161 MEEKS
-1166 SEN
+1166 SEK

>member
-1 MKVTKVD
+1 MKVTKVG
-8 GISHKKYI
+8 GISHKKYTS
-16 EEGKLVK
+16 EGRLVK
-23 STSEE
+23 SESEE
-28 NRTSERLSELLSIR
+28 NRTDERLSALLNMR
-42 LDIYIKNPDNASE
+42 LDMYIKNPSNTE
-55 EENRIR
+55 TKENKKRIGK
-61 RENLKKFFSNKVLHL
+61 LKKFFSNKMVYL
-76 KDSVLYLKNRKEKNA
+76 KDNTLSLKNGKKENI
-91 VQDKNYSEEDISE
+91 DREYSETDISE
-104 YDLKNKNSF
+104 YDVRDSKNF
-113 SVLKKILLNEDI
+113 AVLKKIYLNENV
-125 NSEELEIFRKDV
+125 NSEELEVFRKDIKK
-137 EAKLNKIN
+137 KLNKIN
-145 SLKYSFEENKV
+145 SLKYSFEKNKA

-161 NENNVEKVGGKSKR
+161 NENNIEKVEGKSKR

-181 YRESAKRNDYI
+181 YRESAKRDAYVS
-192 NNVQEAFDKLY
+192 NVKEAFDKLY
-203 KKEDIEKLFFLIEN
+203 KEEDIAKLVLKIEN
-217 SKKHEKYKIR
+217 LTKLEKSKIR
-227 EYYHKII
+227 EFYHEII

-255 NIKELIEKV
+255 NMKELIEKV
-264 PDMSELK
+264 PNMSELK

-277 KYYLDK
+277 KYYLNK
-283 EELNDENIKYAFC
+283 EELNDKNIKYAFC
-296 HFVEIEMSKLLKN
+296 HFVEIEMSQLLKN
-309 YVYKKPSNISND
+309 YVYKGLSNISND
-321 KVKRIFEYQSL
+321 KIKRIFEYQNL

-380 NIIGVSSAAYFS
+380 NIIGVSSVAYFS

-442 NLKMFYSYDFNLD
+442 NLKMFYSYDFNMD
-455 NKNEIEDFFVNIDE
+455 NKNEIEDFFANIDE

-701 LSLIYIGSDEETS
+701 LSLIYIGSDEETN

-739 PHEINEFV
+739 PHEINEFL

-753 KILKYTESLN
+753 NILKYTERLN

-796 SDQLELINL
+796 SDELELINF

-819 EADEIGKFLDFN
+819 EVNEIGKFLDFN
-831 GDKVKDRKEL
+831 GNKIKDRKEL

-868 GMLNLLEKIS
+868 GMLNLLEKIA
-878 DEAKYKISIEELK
+878 DKAKYKISLKELK
-891 NYSNKK
+891 EYSNKK
-897 NEIEKNHTTQE
+897 NEIEKNYRMQQ
-908 NLHRKYARPRKD
+908 NLHRKYARPKKD
-920 EKFTDED
+920 EKFNDKD
-927 YENYKRAIK
+927 YKEYEKAIG
-936 NIEEYTHLKNKVEF
+936 NIQKYTHLKNKVEF
-950 NELNLLQGLLLRIL
+950 NELNLLQGLLLKIL
-964 HRLVGYTSIWER
+964 HRIVGYTSIWER

-990 YIEEIFNFNN
+990 YIEEIFNFDNS
-1000 KQNVKY
+1000 KNVKY

-1014 YIKFYKELHQN
+1014 YINFYKELYKDN
-1025 DEVKINKYSSA
+1025 VEKRSIYSDKKVKK
-1036 NIKVLKQEKKDLYIR
+1036 LKQEKKDLYIR

-1095 LKEYGFVVKF
+1095 LKEYGFVATF

-1111 KIEIQSLKSEEIVHL
+1111 KIGIQTLESEKIVHL
-1126 KKLKLKDNDKKK
+1126 KNLKKK
-1138 EPIKT
+1138 KLMT
-1143 YRNSKELCKLVK
+1143 DRNSEELCELVK

-1161 MEEKK
+1161 MKEKK

>member
-1 MKVTKVD
+1 MKITKID

-16 EEGKLVK
+16 KEGKLVK

-28 NRTSERLSELLSIR
+28 NKTDERLSELLTIR
-42 LDIYIKNPDNASE
+42 LDTYIKNPDNASE

-61 RENLKKFFSNKVLHL
+61 RENLKEFFSNKVLHL
-76 KDSVLYLKNRKEKNA
+76 KDGILYLKDRREKN
-91 VQDKNYSEEDISE
+91 QLQNKNYSEEDISE

-125 NSEELEIFRKDV
+125 NSEELEIFRKDIDK
-137 EAKLNKIN
+137 KLDKIN
-145 SLKYSFEENKV
+145 SLKYSLEENKA

-161 NENNVEKVGGKSKR
+161 NENNIKKVEGKSKR
-175 NIIYDY
+175 NIFYNY
-181 YRESAKRNDYI
+181 YKDSAKRNDYI
-192 NNVQEAFDKLY
+192 NNIQEAFNKLY
-203 KKEDIEKLFFLIEN
+203 KKEDIENLFFLIEN

-227 EYYHKII
+227 ECYHKII

-240 ENFAKIIYEEIQNVN
+240 ENFSKIIYEEIQNVN
-255 NIKELIEKV
+255 NMKELIEKV
-264 PDMSELK
+264 PNVSELK

-277 KYYLDK
+277 KYYLNK
-283 EELNDENIKYAFC
+283 EKLNDENIKYVFC

-346 YVRNCGKYNYYLQD
+346 YVRNCGKYSFYLQD
-360 GEIATSDFIAR
+360 GEIATSDFIVG

-380 NIIGVSSAAYFS
+380 NIIGVSSTAYFS

-407 RMRGKTVKN
+407 RMRGNTVKN
-416 NKGEEKYVS
+416 KKGEEKYIS
-425 GEVDKIYNENK
+425 GEIDKLYDNNK
-436 QNEVKE
+436 QNEVKK
-442 NLKMFYSYDFNLD
+442 NLKMFYSYDFSMD
-455 NKNEIEDFFVNIDE
+455 SKNEIEDFFSNIDE

-483 ELEGKDIF
+483 ELEGKNIF
-491 AFKNIAPSEI
+491 TFKNIVPSQI
-501 SKKMFQNEI
+501 SKKMFQDEI

-517 KIFRQ
+517 KIFKQ
-522 LNSANVFRYL
+522 LNSANVFNYY
-532 EKYKILN
+532 EKDVIIK
-539 YLKRTRFEF
+539 YLKNTKFNF

-553 PFVPSFTKLYSR
+553 PFVPSFRKLYNK
-565 IDDLKNSL
+565 IEDLRNTLKFFWSV
-573 GIYWKTPKTNDDNK
+573 PKD
-587 TKEIID
+587 KEEKD

-604 GEFLNYFMS
+604 GEFLNKFVKNS
-613 NNGNF
+613 KVF
-618 FEISKEIIELN
+618 FKITNEVIKIN
-629 KNDKRNLKTG
+629 KQRNQKTG
-639 FYKLQKFE
+639 HYKYQKFE
-647 DIQEKTPKEYLA
+647 NIEKTVPVEYLA
-659 NIQSLYMINAG
+659 IIQSREMIN
-670 NQDEEEKD
+670 NQDKEEKN
-678 TYIDFIQKIFLKG
+678 TYIDFIQQIFLKG
-691 FMTYLANNGR
+691 FIDYLNKNN
-701 LSLIYIGSDEETS
+701 LKYIE
-714 TSLAEK
+714 
-720 KQEFD
+720 
-725 KFLKK
+725 
-730 YEQNNNIEI
+730 NNNNNTDNNDIFSKIKIKKDNKEKYDKILKNYEKYNRNKEI

-788 SANKEETF
+788 SANKEEAF

-831 GDKVKDRKEL
+831 GNKVKDRKEL
-841 KKFDTNKIY
+841 KKFDTKKIY

-878 DEAKYKISIEELK
+878 NEAKYKISIEELK

-927 YENYKRAIK
+927 YKKYEKAIR
-936 NIEEYTHLKNKVEF
+936 NIQQYTHLKNKVEF
-950 NELNLLQGLLLRIL
+950 NELNLLQSLLLRIL

-990 YIEEIFNFNN
+990 YIEEIFNFDNS
-1000 KQNVKY
+1000 KNVKY
-1006 KSGQIVEK
+1006 KNGQIVEK
-1014 YIKFYKELHQN
+1014 YINFYKELYK
-1025 DEVKINKYSSA
+1025 DDTEKISIYSDKKVKE
-1036 NIKVLKQEKKDLYIR
+1036 LKKEKKDLYIR

-1058 YIPHAEISLL
+1058 YIPNAEVSLL

-1085 NAVMKSVVDI
+1085 NAIMKSIVDI
-1095 LKEYGFVVKF
+1095 LKEYGFVATF

-1111 KIEIQSLKSEEIVHL
+1111 KIEIQTLESEKIVHL
-1126 KKLKLKDNDKKK
+1126 KNLEKEKLTTN
-1138 EPIKT
+1138 
-1143 YRNSKELCKLVK
+1143 RNSKELCKLVK

>member
-145 SLKYSFEENKV
+145 SLKYSFEENKA

-203 KKEDIEKLFFLIEN
+203 KKEDIEKLFFFIEN

-227 EYYHKII
+227 ECYHKII

-296 HFVEIEMSKLLKN
+296 HFVEIEMSQLLKN
-309 YVYKKPSNISND
+309 YVYKRLSNISND
-321 KVKRIFEYQSL
+321 KIKRIFEYQNL

-346 YVRNCGKYNYYLQD
+346 YVRNCGKYNYYLQV

-380 NIIGVSSAAYFS
+380 NIIGVSSVAYFS

-442 NLKMFYSYDFNLD
+442 NLKMFYSYDFNMD
-455 NKNEIEDFFVNIDE
+455 NKNEIEDFFANIDE

-491 AFKNIAPSEI
+491 AFKNIVPSEI

-618 FEISKEIIELN
+618 FEISREIIELN

-647 DIQEKTPKEYLA
+647 DIQEKTPKKYLA

-701 LSLIYIGSDEETS
+701 LSLMYIGNDEQIN
-714 TSLAEK
+714 TSLAGK

-739 PHEINEFV
+739 PHEINEFL

-796 SDQLELINL
+796 SDELELINL

-819 EADEIGKFLDFN
+819 EANEIGKFLDFN
-831 GDKVKDRKEL
+831 GNKIKDRKEL
-841 KKFDTNKIY
+841 KKFDTKKIY

-868 GMLNLLEKIS
+868 GMLNLLEKIA
-878 DEAKYKISIEELK
+878 DKAKYKISLKELK
-891 NYSNKK
+891 EYSNKK
-897 NEIEKNHTTQE
+897 NEIEKNYTMQQ
-908 NLHRKYARPRKD
+908 NLHRKYARPKKD
-920 EKFTDED
+920 EKFNDED
-927 YENYKRAIK
+927 YKEYEKAIG
-936 NIEEYTHLKNKVEF
+936 NIQKYTHLKNKVEF
-950 NELNLLQGLLLRIL
+950 NELNLLQGLLLKIL

-990 YIEEIFNFNN
+990 YIEEIFNFDNS
-1000 KQNVKY
+1000 KNVKY

-1014 YIKFYKELHQN
+1014 YINFYKELYKDN
-1025 DEVKINKYSSA
+1025 VEKRSIYSDKKVKK
-1036 NIKVLKQEKKDLYIR
+1036 LKQEKKDLYIR

-1085 NAVMKSVVDI
+1085 NAIMKSVVNI
-1095 LKEYGFVVKF
+1095 LKEYGFVAKF

-1111 KIEIQSLKSEEIVHL
+1111 KIGIQTLESEKIVHL
-1126 KKLKLKDNDKKK
+1126 KNLKKK
-1138 EPIKT
+1138 KLMT
-1143 YRNSKELCKLVK
+1143 DRNSEELCKLVK

>member
-1 MKVTKVD
+1 MKVTKVG
-8 GISHKKYI
+8 GISHKKYTS
-16 EEGKLVK
+16 EGRLVK
-23 STSEE
+23 SESEE
-28 NRTSERLSELLSIR
+28 NRTDERLSALLNMR
-42 LDIYIKNPDNASE
+42 LDMYIKNPSNTE
-55 EENRIR
+55 TKENKKRIGK
-61 RENLKKFFSNKVLHL
+61 LKKFFSNKMVYL
-76 KDSVLYLKNRKEKNA
+76 KDNTLSLKNGKKENI
-91 VQDKNYSEEDISE
+91 DREYSETDISE
-104 YDLKNKNSF
+104 YDVRDSKNF
-113 SVLKKILLNEDI
+113 AVLKKIYLNENV
-125 NSEELEIFRKDV
+125 NSEELEVFRKDIKK
-137 EAKLNKIN
+137 KLNKIN
-145 SLKYSFEENKV
+145 SLKYSFEKNKA

-161 NENNVEKVGGKSKR
+161 NENNIEKVEGKSKR

-181 YRESAKRNDYI
+181 YRESAKRDAYVS
-192 NNVQEAFDKLY
+192 NVKEAFDKLY
-203 KKEDIEKLFFLIEN
+203 KEEDIAKLVLKIEN
-217 SKKHEKYKIR
+217 LTKLEKSKIR
-227 EYYHKII
+227 EFYHEII

-255 NIKELIEKV
+255 NMKELIEKV
-264 PDMSELK
+264 PNMSELK

-277 KYYLDK
+277 KYYLNK
-283 EELNDENIKYAFC
+283 EELNDKNIKYAFC
-296 HFVEIEMSKLLKN
+296 HFVEIEMSQLLKN
-309 YVYKKPSNISND
+309 YVYKGLSNISND
-321 KVKRIFEYQSL
+321 KIKRIFEYQNL

-380 NIIGVSSAAYFS
+380 NIIGVSSVAYFS

-442 NLKMFYSYDFNLD
+442 NLKMFYSYDFNMD
-455 NKNEIEDFFVNIDE
+455 NKNEIEDFFANIDE

-701 LSLIYIGSDEETS
+701 LSLIYIGSDEETN

-739 PHEINEFV
+739 PHEINEFL

-753 KILKYTESLN
+753 NILKYTERLN

-796 SDQLELINL
+796 SDELELINL

-819 EADEIGKFLDFN
+819 EVNEIGKFLDFN
-831 GDKVKDRKEL
+831 GNKIKDRKEL

-868 GMLNLLEKIS
+868 GMLNLLEKIA
-878 DEAKYKISIEELK
+878 DKAKYKISLKELK
-891 NYSNKK
+891 EYSNKK
-897 NEIEKNHTTQE
+897 NEIEKNYRMQQ
-908 NLHRKYARPRKD
+908 NLHRKYARPKKD
-920 EKFTDED
+920 EKFNDKD
-927 YENYKRAIK
+927 YKEYEKAIG
-936 NIEEYTHLKNKVEF
+936 NIQKYTHLKNKVEF
-950 NELNLLQGLLLRIL
+950 NELNLLQGLLLKIL
-964 HRLVGYTSIWER
+964 HRIVGYTSIWER

-990 YIEEIFNFNN
+990 YIEEIFNFDNS
-1000 KQNVKY
+1000 KNVKY

-1014 YIKFYKELHQN
+1014 YINFYKELYKDN
-1025 DEVKINKYSSA
+1025 VEKRSIYSDKKVKK
-1036 NIKVLKQEKKDLYIR
+1036 LKQEKKDLYIR

-1095 LKEYGFVVKF
+1095 LKEYGFVVTF

-1111 KIEIQSLKSEEIVHL
+1111 KIGIQTLESEKIVHL
-1126 KKLKLKDNDKKK
+1126 KNLKKK
-1138 EPIKT
+1138 KLMT
-1143 YRNSKELCKLVK
+1143 DRNSEELCELVK

-1161 MEEKK
+1161 MKEKK

>member
-145 SLKYSFEENKV
+145 SLKYSFEENKA

-203 KKEDIEKLFFLIEN
+203 KKEDIETLFFLIEN

-255 NIKELIEKV
+255 NMKELIEKV

-283 EELNDENIKYAFC
+283 EELNDKNIKYAFC
-296 HFVEIEMSKLLKN
+296 HFVEIEMSQLLKN
-309 YVYKKPSNISND
+309 YVYKRLSNISND
-321 KVKRIFEYQSL
+321 KIKRIFEYQNL

-346 YVRNCGKYNYYLQD
+346 YVRNCGKYNYYLQV

-380 NIIGVSSAAYFS
+380 NIIGVSSVAYFS

-442 NLKMFYSYDFNLD
+442 NLKMFYSYDFNMD
-455 NKNEIEDFFVNIDE
+455 NKNEIEDFFANIDE

-491 AFKNIAPSEI
+491 AFKNIVPSEI

-618 FEISKEIIELN
+618 FEISREIIELN

-647 DIQEKTPKEYLA
+647 DIQEKTPKKYLA

-701 LSLIYIGSDEETS
+701 LSLMYIGNDEQIN
-714 TSLAEK
+714 TSLAGK

-739 PHEINEFV
+739 PHEINEFL

-796 SDQLELINL
+796 SDELELINL

-819 EADEIGKFLDFN
+819 EANEIGKFLDFN
-831 GDKVKDRKEL
+831 GNKIKDRKEL
-841 KKFDTNKIY
+841 KKFDTKKIY

-868 GMLNLLEKIS
+868 GMLNLLEKIA
-878 DEAKYKISIEELK
+878 DKAKYKISLKELK
-891 NYSNKK
+891 EYSNKK
-897 NEIEKNHTTQE
+897 NEIEKNYTMQQ
-908 NLHRKYARPRKD
+908 NLHRKYARPKKD
-920 EKFTDED
+920 EKFNDED
-927 YENYKRAIK
+927 YKEYEKAIG
-936 NIEEYTHLKNKVEF
+936 NIQKYTHLKNKVEF
-950 NELNLLQGLLLRIL
+950 NELNLLQGLLLKIL

-990 YIEEIFNFNN
+990 YIEEIFNFDNS
-1000 KQNVKY
+1000 KNVKY

-1014 YIKFYKELHQN
+1014 YINFYKELYKDN
-1025 DEVKINKYSSA
+1025 VEKRSIYSDKKVKK
-1036 NIKVLKQEKKDLYIR
+1036 LKQEKKDLYIR

-1085 NAVMKSVVDI
+1085 NAVMKSVVNI
-1095 LKEYGFVVKF
+1095 LKEYGFVAKF

-1111 KIEIQSLKSEEIVHL
+1111 KIGIQTLESEKIVHL
-1126 KKLKLKDNDKKK
+1126 KNLKKK
-1138 EPIKT
+1138 KLMT
-1143 YRNSKELCKLVK
+1143 DRNSEELCKLVK

>member
-113 SVLKKILLNEDI
+113 LVLKKILLNEDI

-145 SLKYSFEENKV
+145 SLKYSFKENKA

-181 YRESAKRNDYI
+181 YRESAKHNDYI

-203 KKEDIEKLFFLIEN
+203 KKEDIENLFFLIEN

-227 EYYHKII
+227 ECYHKII

-255 NIKELIEKV
+255 SIKELIEKV

-380 NIIGVSSAAYFS
+380 NIIGVSSVAYFL

-407 RMRGKTVKN
+407 RMRGKTIKN

-442 NLKMFYSYDFNLD
+442 NLKMFYSYDFNVD
-455 NKNEIEDFFVNIDE
+455 NKNEIEDFFANIDE

-491 AFKNIAPSEI
+491 AFKNIVPSEI

-618 FEISKEIIELN
+618 FEISREIIELN

-701 LSLIYIGSDEETS
+701 LSLIYIGSDEETN

-720 KQEFD
+720 KQEFN

-730 YEQNNNIEI
+730 YEQNNNIKI
-739 PHEINEFV
+739 PYEINEFL

-753 KILKYTESLN
+753 NILKYTERLN

-796 SDQLELINL
+796 SDELELINL

-819 EADEIGKFLDFN
+819 EVNEIGKFLDFN
-831 GDKVKDRKEL
+831 GNKIKDRKEL

-868 GMLNLLEKIS
+868 GMLNLLEKIA
-878 DEAKYKISIEELK
+878 DKAKYKISLKELK
-891 NYSNKK
+891 EYSNKK
-897 NEIEKNHTTQE
+897 NEIEKIIQCSKIYIE
-908 NLHRKYARPRKD
+908 NMQDLKKM
-920 EKFTDED
+920 K
-927 YENYKRAIK
+927 NLMMKIIK
-936 NIEEYTHLKNKVEF
+936 NMKKQLEIYKN
-950 NELNLLQGLLLRIL
+950 IL
-964 HRLVGYTSIWER
+964 I
-976 DLRFRLKGEFPENQ
+976 
-990 YIEEIFNFNN
+990 
-1000 KQNVKY
+1000 
-1006 KSGQIVEK
+1006 
-1014 YIKFYKELHQN
+1014 
-1025 DEVKINKYSSA
+1025 
-1036 NIKVLKQEKKDLYIR
+1036 
-1051 NYIAHFN
+1051 
-1058 YIPHAEISLL
+1058 
-1068 EVLENLRKLLSY
+1068 
-1080 DRKLK
+1080 
-1085 NAVMKSVVDI
+1085 
-1095 LKEYGFVVKF
+1095 
-1105 KIGADK
+1105 
-1111 KIEIQSLKSEEIVHL
+1111 
-1126 KKLKLKDNDKKK
+1126 
-1138 EPIKT
+1138 
-1143 YRNSKELCKLVK
+1143 
-1155 VMFEYK
+1155 
-1161 MEEKK
+1161 
-1166 SEN
+1166 

>member
-76 KDSVLYLKNRKEKNA
+76 KDSVLYLKNRNEKNA

-125 NSEELEIFRKDV
+125 NSEKLEIFRKDV

-145 SLKYSFEENKV
+145 SLKYSFEENKA

-264 PDMSELK
+264 PNMSELK

-283 EELNDENIKYAFC
+283 EELNDKNIKYAFC
-296 HFVEIEMSKLLKN
+296 HFVEIEMSQLLKN
-309 YVYKKPSNISND
+309 YVYKRLSNISND
-321 KVKRIFEYQSL
+321 KIKRIFEYQNL

-346 YVRNCGKYNYYLQD
+346 YVRNCGKYNYYLQV

-380 NIIGVSSAAYFS
+380 NIIGVSSVAYFS

-442 NLKMFYSYDFNLD
+442 NLKMFYSYDFNMD
-455 NKNEIEDFFVNIDE
+455 NKNEIEDFFANIDE

-491 AFKNIAPSEI
+491 AFKNIVPSEI

-618 FEISKEIIELN
+618 FEISREIIELN

-647 DIQEKTPKEYLA
+647 DIQEKTPKKYLA
-659 NIQSLYMINAG
+659 NIQSLYIINAG

-701 LSLIYIGSDEETS
+701 LSLMYIGNDEQIN
-714 TSLAEK
+714 TSLAGK

-739 PHEINEFV
+739 PYEINEFL

-753 KILKYTESLN
+753 NILKYTERLN

-796 SDQLELINL
+796 SDELELINL

-819 EADEIGKFLDFN
+819 EANEIGKFLDFN
-831 GDKVKDRKEL
+831 GNKIKDRKEL
-841 KKFDTNKIY
+841 KKFDTKKIY

-868 GMLNLLEKIS
+868 GMLNLLEKIA
-878 DEAKYKISIEELK
+878 DKAKYKISLKELK
-891 NYSNKK
+891 EYSNKK

-920 EKFTDED
+920 EKFTNED
-927 YENYKRAIK
+927 YKEYEKAIG
-936 NIEEYTHLKNKVEF
+936 NIQKYTHLKNKVEF
-950 NELNLLQGLLLRIL
+950 NELNLLQGLLLKIL

-990 YIEEIFNFNN
+990 YIEEIFNFDNS
-1000 KQNVKY
+1000 KNVKY

-1014 YIKFYKELHQN
+1014 YINFYKELYKDN
-1025 DEVKINKYSSA
+1025 VEKRSIYSDKKVKK
-1036 NIKVLKQEKKDLYIR
+1036 LKQEKKDLYIR

-1085 NAVMKSVVDI
+1085 NAVMKSVMNI
-1095 LKEYGFVVKF
+1095 LKEYGFVAKF

-1111 KIEIQSLKSEEIVHL
+1111 KIGIQTLESEKIVHL
-1126 KKLKLKDNDKKK
+1126 KNLKKK
-1138 EPIKT
+1138 KLMT
-1143 YRNSKELCKLVK
+1143 DRNSEELCELVK

-1161 MEEKK
+1161 MKEKK

>member
-55 EENRIR
+55 EENRIG

-76 KDSVLYLKNRKEKNA
+76 KDSVLYLKNRNEKNA

-145 SLKYSFEENKV
+145 SLKYSFEENKA

-283 EELNDENIKYAFC
+283 EELNDKNIKYAFC
-296 HFVEIEMSKLLKN
+296 HFVEIEMSQLLKN
-309 YVYKKPSNISND
+309 YVYKRLSNISND
-321 KVKRIFEYQSL
+321 KIKRIFEYQNL

-380 NIIGVSSAAYFS
+380 NIIGVSSVAYFS

-442 NLKMFYSYDFNLD
+442 NLKMFYSYDFNMD
-455 NKNEIEDFFVNIDE
+455 NKNEIEDFFANIDE

-491 AFKNIAPSEI
+491 AFKNIVPSEI

-618 FEISKEIIELN
+618 FEISREIIELN

-647 DIQEKTPKEYLA
+647 DIQEKTPKKYLA

-701 LSLIYIGSDEETS
+701 LSLMYIGNDEQIN
-714 TSLAEK
+714 TSLAGK

-739 PHEINEFV
+739 PYEINEFL

-753 KILKYTESLN
+753 NILKYTERLN

-796 SDQLELINL
+796 SDELELINL

-819 EADEIGKFLDFN
+819 EANEIGKFLDFN
-831 GDKVKDRKEL
+831 GNKIKDRKEL
-841 KKFDTNKIY
+841 KKFDTKKIY

-868 GMLNLLEKIS
+868 GMLNLLEKIA
-878 DEAKYKISIEELK
+878 DKAKYKISLKELK
-891 NYSNKK
+891 EYSNKK
-897 NEIEKNHTTQE
+897 NEIEKNSTMQQ

-920 EKFTDED
+920 EKFNDED
-927 YENYKRAIK
+927 YKEYEKAIG
-936 NIEEYTHLKNKVEF
+936 NIQKYTHLKNKVEF
-950 NELNLLQGLLLRIL
+950 NELNLLQGLLLKIL

-990 YIEEIFNFNN
+990 YIEEIFNFDNS
-1000 KQNVKY
+1000 KNVKY

-1014 YIKFYKELHQN
+1014 YINFYKELYKDN
-1025 DEVKINKYSSA
+1025 VEKRSIYSDKKVKK
-1036 NIKVLKQEKKDLYIR
+1036 LKQEKKDLYIR

-1095 LKEYGFVVKF
+1095 LKEYGFVAKF

-1111 KIEIQSLKSEEIVHL
+1111 KIGIQTLESEKIVHL
-1126 KKLKLKDNDKKK
+1126 KNLKKK
-1138 EPIKT
+1138 KLMT
-1143 YRNSKELCKLVK
+1143 DRNSEELCELVK

>member
-61 RENLKKFFSNKVLHL
+61 RENLKKFFSNKVLYL
-76 KDSVLYLKNRKEKNA
+76 KDSVLYLKNRNEKNA

-145 SLKYSFEENKV
+145 SLKYSFEENKA

-264 PDMSELK
+264 PNMSELK

-283 EELNDENIKYAFC
+283 EELNDKNIKYAFC
-296 HFVEIEMSKLLKN
+296 HFVEIEMSQLLKN
-309 YVYKKPSNISND
+309 YVYKRLSNISND
-321 KVKRIFEYQSL
+321 KIKRIFEYQNL

-346 YVRNCGKYNYYLQD
+346 YVRNCGKYNYYLQV

-380 NIIGVSSAAYFS
+380 NIIGVSSVAYFS

-442 NLKMFYSYDFNLD
+442 NLKMFYSYDFNMD
-455 NKNEIEDFFVNIDE
+455 NKNEIEDFFANIDE

-517 KIFRQ
+517 KIFKQ

-618 FEISKEIIELN
+618 FEISREIIELN

-678 TYIDFIQKIFLKG
+678 AYIDFIQKIFLKG

-701 LSLIYIGSDEETS
+701 LSLMYIGNDEQIN
-714 TSLAEK
+714 TSLAGK

-796 SDQLELINL
+796 SDELELINL

-819 EADEIGKFLDFN
+819 EANEIGKFLDFN
-831 GDKVKDRKEL
+831 GNKIKDRKEL
-841 KKFDTNKIY
+841 KKFDTKKIY

-927 YENYKRAIK
+927 YKEYEKAIG
-936 NIEEYTHLKNKVEF
+936 NIQKYTHLKNKVEF
-950 NELNLLQGLLLRIL
+950 NELNLLQGLLLKIL

-990 YIEEIFNFNN
+990 YIEEIFNFDNS
-1000 KQNVKY
+1000 KNVKY

-1014 YIKFYKELHQN
+1014 YINFYKELYKDN
-1025 DEVKINKYSSA
+1025 VEKRSIYSDKKVKK
-1036 NIKVLKQEKKDLYIR
+1036 LKQEKKDLYIR

-1085 NAVMKSVVDI
+1085 NAIMKSVVNI
-1095 LKEYGFVVKF
+1095 LKEYGFVAKF

-1111 KIEIQSLKSEEIVHL
+1111 KIGIQTLESEKIVHL
-1126 KKLKLKDNDKKK
+1126 KNLKKK
-1138 EPIKT
+1138 KLMT
-1143 YRNSKELCKLVK
+1143 DRNSEELCKLVK

>member
-145 SLKYSFEENKV
+145 SLKYSFEENKA

-227 EYYHKII
+227 ECYHKII

-264 PDMSELK
+264 PNMSELK

-283 EELNDENIKYAFC
+283 EELNDKNIKYAFC
-296 HFVEIEMSKLLKN
+296 HFVEIEMSQLLKN
-309 YVYKKPSNISND
+309 YVYKRLSNISND
-321 KVKRIFEYQSL
+321 KIKRIFEYQNL

-346 YVRNCGKYNYYLQD
+346 YVRNCGKYNYYLQV

-380 NIIGVSSAAYFS
+380 NIIGVSSVAYFS

-442 NLKMFYSYDFNLD
+442 NLKMFYSYDFNMD
-455 NKNEIEDFFVNIDE
+455 NKNEIEDFFANIDE

-491 AFKNIAPSEI
+491 AFKNIVPSEI

-618 FEISKEIIELN
+618 FEISREIIELN

-647 DIQEKTPKEYLA
+647 DIQEKTPKKYLA

-701 LSLIYIGSDEETS
+701 LSLMYIGNDEQIN
-714 TSLAEK
+714 TSLAGK

-739 PHEINEFV
+739 PYEINEFL

-753 KILKYTESLN
+753 NILKYTERLN

-796 SDQLELINL
+796 SDELELINL

-819 EADEIGKFLDFN
+819 EANEIGKFLDFN
-831 GDKVKDRKEL
+831 GNKIKDRKEL
-841 KKFDTNKIY
+841 KKFDTKKIY

-868 GMLNLLEKIS
+868 GMLNLLEKIA
-878 DEAKYKISIEELK
+878 DKAKYKISLKELK
-891 NYSNKK
+891 EYSNKK
-897 NEIEKNHTTQE
+897 NEIEKNSTMQQ

-920 EKFTDED
+920 EKFNDED
-927 YENYKRAIK
+927 YKEYEKAIG
-936 NIEEYTHLKNKVEF
+936 NIQKYTHLKNKVEF
-950 NELNLLQGLLLRIL
+950 NELNLLQGLLLKIL

-990 YIEEIFNFNN
+990 YIEEIFNFDNS
-1000 KQNVKY
+1000 KNVKY

-1014 YIKFYKELHQN
+1014 YINFYKELYKDN
-1025 DEVKINKYSSA
+1025 VEKRSIYSDKKVKK
-1036 NIKVLKQEKKDLYIR
+1036 LKQEKKDLYIR

-1085 NAVMKSVVDI
+1085 NAIMKSVVNI
-1095 LKEYGFVVKF
+1095 LKEYGFVAKF

-1111 KIEIQSLKSEEIVHL
+1111 KIGIQTLESEKIVHL
-1126 KKLKLKDNDKKK
+1126 KNLKKK
-1138 EPIKT
+1138 KLMT
-1143 YRNSKELCKLVK
+1143 DRNSEELCKLVK

>member
-55 EENRIR
+55 EENRIK

-145 SLKYSFEENKV
+145 SLKYSFEENKA

-227 EYYHKII
+227 ECYHKII

-283 EELNDENIKYAFC
+283 EELNDKNIKYAFC
-296 HFVEIEMSKLLKN
+296 HFVEIEMSQLLKN
-309 YVYKKPSNISND
+309 YVYKRLSNISND
-321 KVKRIFEYQSL
+321 KIKRIFEYQNL

-346 YVRNCGKYNYYLQD
+346 YVRNCGKYNYYLQV

-380 NIIGVSSAAYFS
+380 NIIGVSSVAYFS

-442 NLKMFYSYDFNLD
+442 NLKMFYSYDFNMD
-455 NKNEIEDFFVNIDE
+455 NKNEIEDFFANIDE

-491 AFKNIAPSEI
+491 AFKNIVPSEI

-618 FEISKEIIELN
+618 FEISREIIELN

-701 LSLIYIGSDEETS
+701 LSLIYIGSDEETN

-730 YEQNNNIEI
+730 YEQNNNIKI
-739 PHEINEFV
+739 PYEINEFL

-753 KILKYTESLN
+753 NILKYTERLN

-796 SDQLELINL
+796 SDELELINL

-819 EADEIGKFLDFN
+819 EANEIGKFLDFN
-831 GDKVKDRKEL
+831 GNKIKDRKEL
-841 KKFDTNKIY
+841 KKFDTKKIY

-868 GMLNLLEKIS
+868 GMLNLLEKIA
-878 DEAKYKISIEELK
+878 DKAKYKISLKELK
-891 NYSNKK
+891 EYSNKK
-897 NEIEKNHTTQE
+897 NEIEKNYTMQQ
-908 NLHRKYARPRKD
+908 NLHRKYARPKKD
-920 EKFTDED
+920 EKFNDED
-927 YENYKRAIK
+927 YKEYEKAIG
-936 NIEEYTHLKNKVEF
+936 NIQKYTHLKNKVEF
-950 NELNLLQGLLLRIL
+950 NELNLLQGLLLKIL

-990 YIEEIFNFNN
+990 YIEEIFNFDNS
-1000 KQNVKY
+1000 KNVKY

-1014 YIKFYKELHQN
+1014 YINFYKELYKDN
-1025 DEVKINKYSSA
+1025 VEKRSIYSDKKVKK
-1036 NIKVLKQEKKDLYIR
+1036 LKQEKKDLYIR

-1085 NAVMKSVVDI
+1085 NAVMKSVMNI
-1095 LKEYGFVVKF
+1095 LKEYGFVAKF

-1111 KIEIQSLKSEEIVHL
+1111 KIEIQTLESEKIVHL
-1126 KKLKLKDNDKKK
+1126 KNLKK
-1138 EPIKT
+1138 EKLT
-1143 YRNSKELCKLVK
+1143 TNRNSKELCKLVK

>member
-1 MKVTKVD
+1 MKVTKVG
-8 GISHKKYI
+8 GISHKKYTS
-16 EEGKLVK
+16 EGRLVK
-23 STSEE
+23 SESEE
-28 NRTSERLSELLSIR
+28 NRTDERLSALLNMR
-42 LDIYIKNPDNASE
+42 LDMYIKNPSSTE
-55 EENRIR
+55 TKENKKRIGK
-61 RENLKKFFSNKVLHL
+61 LKKFFSNKMVYL
-76 KDSVLYLKNRKEKNA
+76 KDNTLSLKNGKKENI
-91 VQDKNYSEEDISE
+91 DREYSETDISE
-104 YDLKNKNSF
+104 YDVRDSKNF
-113 SVLKKILLNEDI
+113 AVLKKIYLNENV
-125 NSEELEIFRKDV
+125 NSEELEVFRNDIKK
-137 EAKLNKIN
+137 KLNKIN
-145 SLKYSFEENKV
+145 SLKYSFEENKA

-203 KKEDIEKLFFLIEN
+203 KKEDIETLFFLIEN

-264 PDMSELK
+264 PNMSELK

-283 EELNDENIKYAFC
+283 EELNDKNIKYAFC
-296 HFVEIEMSKLLKN
+296 HFVEIEMSQLLKN
-309 YVYKKPSNISND
+309 YVYKRLSNISND
-321 KVKRIFEYQSL
+321 KIKRIFEYQNL

-346 YVRNCGKYNYYLQD
+346 YVRNCGKYNYYLQV

-380 NIIGVSSAAYFS
+380 NIIGVSSVAYFS

-442 NLKMFYSYDFNLD
+442 NLKMFYSYDFNMD
-455 NKNEIEDFFVNIDE
+455 NKNEIEDFFANIDE

-491 AFKNIAPSEI
+491 AFKNIVPSEI

-618 FEISKEIIELN
+618 FEISREIIELN

-647 DIQEKTPKEYLA
+647 DIQEKTPKKYLA

-701 LSLIYIGSDEETS
+701 LSLMYIGNDEQIN
-714 TSLAEK
+714 TSLAGK

-739 PHEINEFV
+739 PHEINEFL

-796 SDQLELINL
+796 SDELELINL

-819 EADEIGKFLDFN
+819 EANEIGKFLDFN
-831 GDKVKDRKEL
+831 GNKIKDRKEL
-841 KKFDTNKIY
+841 KKFDTKKIY

-868 GMLNLLEKIS
+868 GMLNLLEKIA
-878 DEAKYKISIEELK
+878 DKAKYKISLKELK
-891 NYSNKK
+891 EYSNKK
-897 NEIEKNHTTQE
+897 NEIEKNYTMQQ
-908 NLHRKYARPRKD
+908 NLHRKYARPKKD
-920 EKFTDED
+920 EKFNDED
-927 YENYKRAIK
+927 YKEYEKAIG
-936 NIEEYTHLKNKVEF
+936 NIQKYTHLKNKVEF
-950 NELNLLQGLLLRIL
+950 NELNLLQGLLLKIL

-990 YIEEIFNFNN
+990 YIEEIFNFDNS
-1000 KQNVKY
+1000 KNVKY

-1014 YIKFYKELHQN
+1014 YINFYKELYKDN
-1025 DEVKINKYSSA
+1025 VEKRSIYSDKKVKK
-1036 NIKVLKQEKKDLYIR
+1036 LKQEKKDLYIR

-1085 NAVMKSVVDI
+1085 NAIMKSVVDI
-1095 LKEYGFVVKF
+1095 LKEYGFVATF

-1111 KIEIQSLKSEEIVHL
+1111 KIGIQTLESEKIVHL
-1126 KKLKLKDNDKKK
+1126 KNLKKK
-1138 EPIKT
+1138 KLMT
-1143 YRNSKELCKLVK
+1143 DRNSEELCKLVK

-1161 MEEKK
+1161 MEEKNLK
-1166 SEN
+1166 TKKCKVI

>member
-61 RENLKKFFSNKVLHL
+61 RENLKKSFSNKVLHL

-137 EAKLNKIN
+137 EAKLNKVN
-145 SLKYSFEENKV
+145 SLKYSFEENKA

-203 KKEDIEKLFFLIEN
+203 KKEDIETLFFLIEN

-227 EYYHKII
+227 ECYHKII

-240 ENFAKIIYEEIQNVN
+240 ENFAKIIYKEIQNVN

-283 EELNDENIKYAFC
+283 EELNDKNIKYAFC
-296 HFVEIEMSKLLKN
+296 HFVEIEMSQLLKN
-309 YVYKKPSNISND
+309 YVYKRLSNISND
-321 KVKRIFEYQSL
+321 KIKRIFEYQNL

-346 YVRNCGKYNYYLQD
+346 YVRNCGKYNYYLQV

-380 NIIGVSSAAYFS
+380 NIIGVSSVAYFS

-436 QNEVKE
+436 KNEVKE
-442 NLKMFYSYDFNLD
+442 NLKMFYSYDFNMD
-455 NKNEIEDFFVNIDE
+455 NKNEIEDFFANIDE

-701 LSLIYIGSDEETS
+701 LSLIYIGSDEETN

-739 PHEINEFV
+739 PHEINEFL

-753 KILKYTESLN
+753 NILKYTERLN

-796 SDQLELINL
+796 SDELELINL

-819 EADEIGKFLDFN
+819 EVNEIGKFLDFN
-831 GDKVKDRKEL
+831 GNKIKDRKEL
-841 KKFDTNKIY
+841 KKFYTNKIY

-868 GMLNLLEKIS
+868 GMLNLLEKIA
-878 DEAKYKISIEELK
+878 DKAKYKISLKELK
-891 NYSNKK
+891 EYSNKK
-897 NEIEKNHTTQE
+897 NEIEKNYRMQQ
-908 NLHRKYARPRKD
+908 NLHRKYARPKKD
-920 EKFTDED
+920 EKFNDKD
-927 YENYKRAIK
+927 YKEYEKAIG
-936 NIEEYTHLKNKVEF
+936 NIQKYTHLKNKVEF
-950 NELNLLQGLLLRIL
+950 NELNLLQGLLLKIL

-990 YIEEIFNFNN
+990 YIEEIFNFDNS
-1000 KQNVKY
+1000 KNVKY

-1014 YIKFYKELHQN
+1014 YINFYKELYKDN
-1025 DEVKINKYSSA
+1025 VEKRSIYSDKKVKK
-1036 NIKVLKQEKKDLYIR
+1036 LKQEKKDLYIR

-1095 LKEYGFVVKF
+1095 LKEYGFVATF

-1111 KIEIQSLKSEEIVHL
+1111 KIGIQTLESEKIVHL
-1126 KKLKLKDNDKKK
+1126 KNLKKK
-1138 EPIKT
+1138 KLMT
-1143 YRNSKELCKLVK
+1143 DRNSEELCELVK

-1161 MEEKK
+1161 MKEKK

>member
-145 SLKYSFEENKV
+145 SLKYSFEENKA

-227 EYYHKII
+227 ECYHKII

-296 HFVEIEMSKLLKN
+296 HFVEIEMSQLLKN
-309 YVYKKPSNISND
+309 YVYKRLSNISND
-321 KVKRIFEYQSL
+321 KIKRIFEYQNL

-380 NIIGVSSAAYFS
+380 NIIGVSSVAYFS

-442 NLKMFYSYDFNLD
+442 NLKMFYSYDFNMD
-455 NKNEIEDFFVNIDE
+455 NKNEIEDFFANIDE

-491 AFKNIAPSEI
+491 AFKNIVPSEI
-501 SKKMFQNEI
+501 LKKMFQNEI

-532 EKYKILN
+532 EKDRILD
-539 YLKRTRFEF
+539 YLRSTRFEF

-553 PFVPSFTKLYSR
+553 PFVPSFTKLYDR

-573 GIYWKTPKTNDDNK
+573 DIYWKIPKTKDDIK
-587 TKEIID
+587 TKEITD

-604 GEFLNYFMS
+604 GKFLDYFMS
-613 NNGNF
+613 RNGNF
-618 FEISKEIIELN
+618 FKISREVIKLN

-701 LSLIYIGSDEETS
+701 LSLMYIGNDEQIN
-714 TSLAEK
+714 TSLAGK

-788 SANKEETF
+788 STNKEEAF

-831 GDKVKDRKEL
+831 GNKIKDRKEL

-868 GMLNLLEKIS
+868 GMLNLLEKIA
-878 DEAKYKISIEELK
+878 DKAKYKISLKELK
-891 NYSNKK
+891 EYSNKK
-897 NEIEKNHTTQE
+897 NEIEKNYRMQQ
-908 NLHRKYARPRKD
+908 NLHRKYARPKKD
-920 EKFTDED
+920 EKFNDKD
-927 YENYKRAIK
+927 YKEYEKAIG
-936 NIEEYTHLKNKVEF
+936 NIQKYTHLKNKVEF
-950 NELNLLQGLLLRIL
+950 NELNLLQGLLLKIL

-990 YIEEIFNFNN
+990 YIEEIFNFDNS
-1000 KQNVKY
+1000 KNVKY

-1014 YIKFYKELHQN
+1014 YINFYKELYKDN
-1025 DEVKINKYSSA
+1025 VEKRSIYSDKKVKK
-1036 NIKVLKQEKKDLYIR
+1036 LKQEKKDLYIR

-1095 LKEYGFVVKF
+1095 LKEYGFVATF

-1111 KIEIQSLKSEEIVHL
+1111 KIGIQTLESEKIVHL
-1126 KKLKLKDNDKKK
+1126 KNLKKK
-1138 EPIKT
+1138 KLMT
-1143 YRNSKELCKLVK
+1143 DRNSEELCKLVK

>member
-1 MKVTKVD
+1 M
-8 GISHKKYI
+8 SKKYTS
-16 EEGKLVK
+16 EGRLVK
-23 STSEE
+23 SESEE
-28 NRTSERLSELLSIR
+28 NRTDERLSALLNMR
-42 LDIYIKNPDNASE
+42 LDMYIKNPSSTE
-55 EENRIR
+55 TKENKKRIGK
-61 RENLKKFFSNKVLHL
+61 LKKFFSNKMVYL
-76 KDSVLYLKNRKEKNA
+76 KDNTLSLKNGKKENI
-91 VQDKNYSEEDISE
+91 DREYSETDISE
-104 YDLKNKNSF
+104 YDVRDSKNF
-113 SVLKKILLNEDI
+113 AVLKKIYLNENV
-125 NSEELEIFRKDV
+125 NSEELEVFRNDIKK
-137 EAKLNKIN
+137 KLNKIN
-145 SLKYSFEENKV
+145 SLKYSFEENKA

-203 KKEDIEKLFFLIEN
+203 KKEDIETLFFLIEN

-264 PDMSELK
+264 PNMSELK

-283 EELNDENIKYAFC
+283 EELNDKNIKYAFC
-296 HFVEIEMSKLLKN
+296 HFVEIEMSQLLKN
-309 YVYKKPSNISND
+309 YVYKRLSNISND
-321 KVKRIFEYQSL
+321 KIKRIFEYQNL

-346 YVRNCGKYNYYLQD
+346 YVRNCGKYNYYLQV

-380 NIIGVSSAAYFS
+380 NIIGVSSVAYFS

-442 NLKMFYSYDFNLD
+442 NLKMFYSYDFNMD
-455 NKNEIEDFFVNIDE
+455 NKNEIEDFFANIDE

-491 AFKNIAPSEI
+491 AFKNIVPSEI

-618 FEISKEIIELN
+618 FEISREIIELN

-647 DIQEKTPKEYLA
+647 DIQEKTPKKYLA

-701 LSLIYIGSDEETS
+701 LSLMYIGNDEQIN
-714 TSLAEK
+714 TSLAGK

-739 PHEINEFV
+739 PHEINEFL

-796 SDQLELINL
+796 SDELELINL

-819 EADEIGKFLDFN
+819 EANEIGKFLDFN
-831 GDKVKDRKEL
+831 GNKIKDRKEL
-841 KKFDTNKIY
+841 KKFDTKKIY

-868 GMLNLLEKIS
+868 GMLNLLEKIA
-878 DEAKYKISIEELK
+878 DKAKYKISLKELK
-891 NYSNKK
+891 EYSNKK
-897 NEIEKNHTTQE
+897 NEIEKNYTMQQ
-908 NLHRKYARPRKD
+908 NLHRKYARPKKD
-920 EKFTDED
+920 EKFNDED
-927 YENYKRAIK
+927 YKEYEKAIG
-936 NIEEYTHLKNKVEF
+936 NIQKYTHLKNKVEF
-950 NELNLLQGLLLRIL
+950 NELNLLQGLLLKIL

-990 YIEEIFNFNN
+990 YIEEIFNFDNS
-1000 KQNVKY
+1000 KNVKY

-1014 YIKFYKELHQN
+1014 YINFYKELYKDN
-1025 DEVKINKYSSA
+1025 VEKRSIYSDKKVKK
-1036 NIKVLKQEKKDLYIR
+1036 LKQEKKDLYIR

-1085 NAVMKSVVDI
+1085 NAIMKSVVNI
-1095 LKEYGFVVKF
+1095 LKEYGFVAKF

-1111 KIEIQSLKSEEIVHL
+1111 KIGIQTLESEKIVHL
-1126 KKLKLKDNDKKK
+1126 KNLKKK
-1138 EPIKT
+1138 KLMT
-1143 YRNSKELCKLVK
+1143 DRNSEELCKLVK

>member
-113 SVLKKILLNEDI
+113 LVLKKILLNEDI

-145 SLKYSFEENKV
+145 SLKYSFKENKA

-181 YRESAKRNDYI
+181 YRESAKHNDYI

-203 KKEDIEKLFFLIEN
+203 KKEDIETLFFLIEN

-227 EYYHKII
+227 ECYHKII

-255 NIKELIEKV
+255 SIKELIEKV

-380 NIIGVSSAAYFS
+380 NIIGVSSVAYFL

-407 RMRGKTVKN
+407 RMRGKTIKN

-442 NLKMFYSYDFNLD
+442 NLKMFYSYDFNVD
-455 NKNEIEDFFVNIDE
+455 NKNEIEDFFANIDE

-491 AFKNIAPSEI
+491 AFKNIVPSEI

-618 FEISKEIIELN
+618 FEISREIIELN

-701 LSLIYIGSDEETS
+701 LSLIYIGSDEETN

-730 YEQNNNIEI
+730 YEQNNNIKI
-739 PHEINEFV
+739 PYEINEFL

-753 KILKYTESLN
+753 NILKYTERLN

-796 SDQLELINL
+796 SDELELINL

-819 EADEIGKFLDFN
+819 EVNEIGKFLDFN
-831 GDKVKDRKEL
+831 GNKIKDRKEL

-868 GMLNLLEKIS
+868 GMLNLLEKIA
-878 DEAKYKISIEELK
+878 DKAKYKISLKELK
-891 NYSNKK
+891 EYSNKK
-897 NEIEKNHTTQE
+897 NEIEKIIQCSKIYIE
-908 NLHRKYARPRKD
+908 NMQDLKKM
-920 EKFTDED
+920 K
-927 YENYKRAIK
+927 NLMMKIIK
-936 NIEEYTHLKNKVEF
+936 NMKKQLEIYKN
-950 NELNLLQGLLLRIL
+950 IL
-964 HRLVGYTSIWER
+964 I
-976 DLRFRLKGEFPENQ
+976 
-990 YIEEIFNFNN
+990 
-1000 KQNVKY
+1000 
-1006 KSGQIVEK
+1006 
-1014 YIKFYKELHQN
+1014 
-1025 DEVKINKYSSA
+1025 
-1036 NIKVLKQEKKDLYIR
+1036 
-1051 NYIAHFN
+1051 
-1058 YIPHAEISLL
+1058 
-1068 EVLENLRKLLSY
+1068 
-1080 DRKLK
+1080 
-1085 NAVMKSVVDI
+1085 
-1095 LKEYGFVVKF
+1095 
-1105 KIGADK
+1105 
-1111 KIEIQSLKSEEIVHL
+1111 
-1126 KKLKLKDNDKKK
+1126 
-1138 EPIKT
+1138 
-1143 YRNSKELCKLVK
+1143 
-1155 VMFEYK
+1155 
-1161 MEEKK
+1161 
-1166 SEN
+1166 

>member
-1 MKVTKVD
+1 MKITKID

-16 EEGKLVK
+16 KEGKLVK

-28 NRTSERLSELLSIR
+28 NKTDERLSELLTIR
-42 LDIYIKNPDNASE
+42 LDTYIKNPDNASE
-55 EENRIR
+55 KENRIR
-61 RENLKKFFSNKVLHL
+61 RENLKEFFSNKVLHL
-76 KDSVLYLKNRKEKNA
+76 KDGILYLKDRREKN
-91 VQDKNYSEEDISE
+91 QLQNKNYSEQDISE

-113 SVLKKILLNEDI
+113 LVLKKILLNEDI
-125 NSEELEIFRKDV
+125 NSEELEIFRNDFEK
-137 EAKLNKIN
+137 KLDKIN
-145 SLKYSFEENKV
+145 SLKYSLEENKA

-161 NENNVEKVGGKSKR
+161 NENNIEKVEGKSKR
-175 NIIYDY
+175 NIFYNY
-181 YRESAKRNDYI
+181 YKDSAKRNDYI
-192 NNVQEAFDKLY
+192 NNIQEAFDKLY
-203 KKEDIEKLFFLIEN
+203 KKEDIENLFFFIEN

-227 EYYHKII
+227 ECYHKII

-240 ENFAKIIYEEIQNVN
+240 ENFSKIIYEEIQNVN
-255 NIKELIEKV
+255 NMKELIEKV
-264 PDMSELK
+264 PNVSELK

-277 KYYLDK
+277 KYYLSK
-283 EELNDENIKYAFC
+283 EKLNDENIKYVFC

-346 YVRNCGKYNYYLQD
+346 YVRNCGKYSFYLQD
-360 GEIATSDFIAR
+360 GEIATSNFIVG

-407 RMRGKTVKN
+407 RIKGKTVKN
-416 NKGEEKYVS
+416 KKGEEKYIS
-425 GEVDKIYNENK
+425 GEIDKLYDNNK
-436 QNEVKE
+436 QNKVKK
-442 NLKMFYSYDFNLD
+442 NLKMFYSYDFNMD
-455 NKNEIEDFFVNIDE
+455 SKNEIEDFFSNIDE

-491 AFKNIAPSEI
+491 TFKNIVPSQI
-501 SKKMFQNEI
+501 SKKMFQDEI

-517 KIFRQ
+517 KIFKQ
-522 LNSANVFRYL
+522 LNSANVFNFY
-532 EKYKILN
+532 EKDVIIK
-539 YLKRTRFEF
+539 YLKNTKFNF

-553 PFVPSFTKLYSR
+553 PFVPSFTKLYNK
-565 IDDLKNSL
+565 IEDLRNTLKFFWSV
-573 GIYWKTPKTNDDNK
+573 PKD
-587 TKEIID
+587 KEEKD

-604 GEFLNYFMS
+604 GEFLNKFVKNS
-613 NNGNF
+613 KVF
-618 FEISKEIIELN
+618 FKITNEVIKIN
-629 KNDKRNLKTG
+629 KQRNQKTG
-639 FYKLQKFE
+639 HYKYQKFE
-647 DIQEKTPKEYLA
+647 NIEKTVPVEYLA
-659 NIQSLYMINAG
+659 IIQSRDMIN
-670 NQDEEEKD
+670 NQDKEEKN
-678 TYIDFIQKIFLKG
+678 TYIDFIQQIFLKG
-691 FMTYLANNGR
+691 FIDYLNKNN
-701 LSLIYIGSDEETS
+701 LKYIE
-714 TSLAEK
+714 
-720 KQEFD
+720 
-725 KFLKK
+725 
-730 YEQNNNIEI
+730 NNNNNDNNDIFSKIKIKKDNKEKYDKILKNYEKHNRNKEI

-788 SANKEETF
+788 SANKEEAF

-805 LNLDNNRVTEDFEL
+805 LNLDNNRVTENFEL

-831 GDKVKDRKEL
+831 GNKVKDNKEL

-927 YENYKRAIK
+927 YKKYEKAIR
-936 NIEEYTHLKNKVEF
+936 NIQQYTHLKNKVEF
-950 NELNLLQGLLLRIL
+950 NELNLLQSLLLRIL

-990 YIEEIFNFNN
+990 YIDEIFNFDNS
-1000 KQNVKY
+1000 KNVKY
-1006 KSGQIVEK
+1006 KNGQIVEK
-1014 YIKFYKELHQN
+1014 YISFYKELYK
-1025 DEVKINKYSSA
+1025 DDMEKISIYSDKKVKE
-1036 NIKVLKQEKKDLYIR
+1036 LKKEKKDLYIR

-1058 YIPHAEISLL
+1058 YIPNAEVSLL

-1095 LKEYGFVVKF
+1095 LKEYGFVVTF
-1105 KIGADK
+1105 KIEKDK
-1111 KIEIQSLKSEEIVHL
+1111 KIRIESLKSEEVVHL

-1161 MEEKK
+1161 MKEKK

>member
-145 SLKYSFEENKV
+145 SLKYSFEENKA

-227 EYYHKII
+227 ECYHKII

-255 NIKELIEKV
+255 SIKELIEKV

-283 EELNDENIKYAFC
+283 EELNDKNIKYAFC

-380 NIIGVSSAAYFS
+380 NIIGVSSVAYFS

-436 QNEVKE
+436 KNEVKE
-442 NLKMFYSYDFNLD
+442 NLKMFYSYDFNMD
-455 NKNEIEDFFVNIDE
+455 NKNEIEDFFANIDE

-618 FEISKEIIELN
+618 FEISREIIELN

-701 LSLIYIGSDEETS
+701 LSLIYIGSDEETN

-739 PHEINEFV
+739 PHEINEFL

-753 KILKYTESLN
+753 NILKYTERLN

-796 SDQLELINL
+796 SDELELINL

-819 EADEIGKFLDFN
+819 EANEIGKFLDFN
-831 GDKVKDRKEL
+831 GNKIKDRKEL

-908 NLHRKYARPRKD
+908 NLHRKYARPKKD
-920 EKFTDED
+920 EKFNDKD
-927 YENYKRAIK
+927 YKEYEKAIG
-936 NIEEYTHLKNKVEF
+936 NIQKYTHLKNKVEF
-950 NELNLLQGLLLRIL
+950 NELNLLQGLLLKIL

-990 YIEEIFNFNN
+990 YIEEIFNFDNS
-1000 KQNVKY
+1000 KNVKY

-1014 YIKFYKELHQN
+1014 YINFYKELYKDN
-1025 DEVKINKYSSA
+1025 VEKRSIYSDKKVKK
-1036 NIKVLKQEKKDLYIR
+1036 LKQEKKDLYIR

-1161 MEEKK
+1161 MEEKS
-1166 SEN
+1166 SEK

>member
-145 SLKYSFEENKV
+145 SLKYSFEENKA

-227 EYYHKII
+227 GCYHKII

-255 NIKELIEKV
+255 NIKELIGKV

-283 EELNDENIKYAFC
+283 EELNDKNIKYAFC
-296 HFVEIEMSKLLKN
+296 HFVEIEMSQLLKN
-309 YVYKKPSNISND
+309 YVYKRLSNISND
-321 KVKRIFEYQSL
+321 KIKRIFEYQNL

-380 NIIGVSSAAYFS
+380 NIIGVSSVAYFS

-442 NLKMFYSYDFNLD
+442 NLKMFYSYDFNMD
-455 NKNEIEDFFVNIDE
+455 NKNEIEDFFANIDE

-491 AFKNIAPSEI
+491 AFKNIVPSEI

-517 KIFRQ
+517 KIFKQ

-565 IDDLKNSL
+565 IYDLKNSL

-618 FEISKEIIELN
+618 FEISREIIELN

-691 FMTYLANNGR
+691 FMIYLANNGR
-701 LSLIYIGSDEETS
+701 LSLIYIGSDEETN

-730 YEQNNNIEI
+730 YEQNNNIKI
-739 PHEINEFV
+739 PYEINEFL

-753 KILKYTESLN
+753 NILKYTERLN

-774 KELTNLKGSLEKYQ
+774 KELINLKGSLEKYQ

-796 SDQLELINL
+796 SDELELINL

-819 EADEIGKFLDFN
+819 EANEIGKFLDFN
-831 GDKVKDRKEL
+831 GNKIKDRKEL
-841 KKFDTNKIY
+841 KKFDANKIY

-927 YENYKRAIK
+927 YKEYEKAIG
-936 NIEEYTHLKNKVEF
+936 NIQKYTHLKNKVEF
-950 NELNLLQGLLLRIL
+950 NELNLLQGLLLKIL

-990 YIEEIFNFNN
+990 YIEEIFNFDNS
-1000 KQNVKY
+1000 KNVKY

-1014 YIKFYKELHQN
+1014 YINFYKELYKDN
-1025 DEVKINKYSSA
+1025 VEKRSIYSDKKVKK
-1036 NIKVLKQEKKDLYIR
+1036 LKQEKKDLYIR

-1085 NAVMKSVVDI
+1085 NAIMKSIVDI
-1095 LKEYGFVVKF
+1095 LKEYGFVATF

-1161 MEEKK
+1161 MEEKS
-1166 SEN
+1166 SEK

>member
-1 MKVTKVD
+1 MKITKID

-16 EEGKLVK
+16 KEGKLVK

-28 NRTSERLSELLSIR
+28 NKTDERLSELLTIR
-42 LDIYIKNPDNASE
+42 LDTYIKNPDNASE

-61 RENLKKFFSNKVLHL
+61 RENLKEFFSNKVLYL
-76 KDSVLYLKNRKEKNA
+76 KDGILYLKDRREKN
-91 VQDKNYSEEDISE
+91 QLQNKNYSEEDISE
-104 YDLKNKNSF
+104 YDLKNKNNF
-113 SVLKKILLNEDI
+113 LVLKKILLNEDI
-125 NSEELEIFRKDV
+125 NSEELEIFRNDFEK
-137 EAKLNKIN
+137 KLDKIN
-145 SLKYSFEENKV
+145 SLKYSLEENKA

-161 NENNVEKVGGKSKR
+161 NENNIKKVEGKSKR
-175 NIIYDY
+175 NIFYNY
-181 YRESAKRNDYI
+181 YKDSAKRNDYI
-192 NNVQEAFDKLY
+192 NNIKEALEKLN
-203 KKEDIEKLFFLIEN
+203 KKEDIENLFFLIEN

-227 EYYHKII
+227 ECYHKII

-240 ENFAKIIYEEIQNVN
+240 ENFATIIYEEIQNVN
-255 NIKELIEKV
+255 NMKELIEKV
-264 PDMSELK
+264 PNVSELK

-277 KYYLDK
+277 KYYLNK
-283 EELNDENIKYAFC
+283 EKLNDENIKYVFC

-346 YVRNCGKYNYYLQD
+346 YIRNCGKYSFYLQD
-360 GEIATSDFIAR
+360 GEIATSDFIVG

-407 RMRGKTVKN
+407 RIKGKTVKN
-416 NKGEEKYVS
+416 NKGEEKYIS
-425 GEVDKIYNENK
+425 GEIDELYDNNK
-436 QNEVKE
+436 QNEVKK
-442 NLKMFYSYDFNLD
+442 NLKMFYSYDFNM
-455 NKNEIEDFFVNIDE
+455 NSKKEIEDFFSNIDE

-483 ELEGKDIF
+483 ELEGEDIF
-491 AFKNIAPSEI
+491 TFKNIVPSQI
-501 SKKMFQNEI
+501 SKKMFHDEV
-510 NEKKLKL
+510 NEKKLQL
-517 KIFRQ
+517 KIFKQ
-522 LNSANVFRYL
+522 LNSANVFNFY
-532 EKYKILN
+532 EKDVIIK
-539 YLKRTRFEF
+539 YLKNTKFNF

-553 PFVPSFTKLYSR
+553 PFVPSFTKLYNK
-565 IDDLKNSL
+565 IEDLRNTLKFFWSV
-573 GIYWKTPKTNDDNK
+573 PKD
-587 TKEIID
+587 KEEKD

-604 GEFLNYFMS
+604 GEFLNKFVKNS
-613 NNGNF
+613 KVF
-618 FEISKEIIELN
+618 FKITNEVIKIN
-629 KNDKRNLKTG
+629 KQRNQKTG
-639 FYKLQKFE
+639 HYKYQKFE
-647 DIQEKTPKEYLA
+647 NIEKTVPVEYLA
-659 NIQSLYMINAG
+659 IIQSRDMIN
-670 NQDEEEKD
+670 NQDKEEKN
-678 TYIDFIQKIFLKG
+678 TYIDFIQQIFLKG
-691 FMTYLANNGR
+691 FIDYLNKNN
-701 LSLIYIGSDEETS
+701 LKYIE
-714 TSLAEK
+714 
-720 KQEFD
+720 
-725 KFLKK
+725 
-730 YEQNNNIEI
+730 NNNNNDNNDIFSKIKIKKENKEKYDKILKNYEKHNRNKEI

-788 SANKEETF
+788 SANKEEAF

-831 GDKVKDRKEL
+831 GNKVKDNKEL

-891 NYSNKK
+891 NYSKKK
-897 NEIEKNHTTQE
+897 NEIEENHTTQE

-927 YENYKRAIK
+927 YKKYEKAIR
-936 NIEEYTHLKNKVEF
+936 NIQQYTHLKNKVEF
-950 NELNLLQGLLLRIL
+950 NELNLLQSLLLRIL

-990 YIEEIFNFNN
+990 YIEEIFNFDNS
-1000 KQNVKY
+1000 KNVKY
-1006 KSGQIVEK
+1006 KNGQIVEK
-1014 YIKFYKELHQN
+1014 YINFYKELYK
-1025 DEVKINKYSSA
+1025 DDTEKISIYSDKKVKE
-1036 NIKVLKQEKKDLYIR
+1036 LKKEKKDLYIR

-1058 YIPHAEISLL
+1058 YIPNAEISLL

-1085 NAVMKSVVDI
+1085 NAIMKSIEDI
-1095 LKEYGFVVKF
+1095 LKEYGFVVTF
-1105 KIGADK
+1105 KIEKDK
-1111 KIEIQSLKSEEIVHL
+1111 KIRIESLKSEEVVHL

-1161 MEEKK
+1161 MKEKK

>member
-8 GISHKKYI
+8 GISHKKYTS
-16 EEGKLVK
+16 EGRLVK
-23 STSEE
+23 SESEE
-28 NRTSERLSELLSIR
+28 NRTDERLSALLNMR
-42 LDIYIKNPDNASE
+42 LDMYIKNPSSTE
-55 EENRIR
+55 TKETEKRIR
-61 RENLKKFFSNKVLHL
+61 KLKKFFSNKMVYL
-76 KDSVLYLKNRKEKNA
+76 KDNTLKLKNGKKENI
-91 VQDKNYSEEDISE
+91 DREYSETDISE
-104 YDLKNKNSF
+104 YDVRDSKNF
-113 SVLKKILLNEDI
+113 AVLKKIYLNENV
-125 NSEELEIFRKDV
+125 NSEELEVFRNDIKK
-137 EAKLNKIN
+137 KLNKIN
-145 SLKYSFEENKV
+145 SLKYSFEKNKA

-161 NENNVEKVGGKSKR
+161 NENNIEKVEGKSKR

-181 YRESAKRNDYI
+181 YRESAKRDAYVS
-192 NNVQEAFDKLY
+192 NVKEAFDKLY
-203 KKEDIEKLFFLIEN
+203 KEEDIAKLVLKIEN
-217 SKKHEKYKIR
+217 LTKLEKYKIR
-227 EYYHKII
+227 EFYHEII

-283 EELNDENIKYAFC
+283 EELNDENVKYVFC

-360 GEIATSDFIAR
+360 GEIATSDFIAE

-380 NIIGVSSAAYFS
+380 NIIGVSSVAYFS
-392 LRNILETENE
+392 LRNILETENKD
-402 NDITG
+402 DITG
-407 RMRGKTVKN
+407 KIRGKTRIESKT
-416 NKGEEKYVS
+416 GEEKYIP
-425 GEVDKIYNENK
+425 GEVDQIYYENK
-436 QNEVKE
+436 QNEVK
-442 NLKMFYSYDFNLD
+442 NKLKMFYGYDFDMD
-455 NKNEIEDFFVNIDE
+455 NKKEIEDFFANIDE

-483 ELEGKDIF
+483 ELDGKDIF
-491 AFKNIAPSEI
+491 AFKNIVPSEI

-517 KIFRQ
+517 KIFKQ

-539 YLKRTRFEF
+539 YLNRTRFEF

-573 GIYWKTPKTNDDNK
+573 CIYWKIPKANDNNK
-587 TKEIID
+587 TKEITD

-618 FEISKEIIELN
+618 FEIIKEIIELN

-647 DIQEKTPKEYLA
+647 NLQEKTPKEYLA
-659 NIQSLYMINAG
+659 NIQSFYMIDAG
-670 NQDEEEKD
+670 NKDEEEKD
-678 TYIDFIQKIFLKG
+678 AYIDFIQKIFLKG

-701 LSLIYIGSDEETS
+701 LSLMYIGNDEQIN
-714 TSLAEK
+714 TSLAGK

-831 GDKVKDRKEL
+831 GNKIKDRKEL

-868 GMLNLLEKIS
+868 GMLNLLEKIA
-878 DEAKYKISIEELK
+878 DKAKYKISLKELK
-891 NYSNKK
+891 EYSNKK
-897 NEIEKNHTTQE
+897 NEIEKNYTMQQ
-908 NLHRKYARPRKD
+908 NLHRKYARPKKD
-920 EKFTDED
+920 EKFNDED
-927 YENYKRAIK
+927 YKKYEKVIR
-936 NIEEYTHLKNKVEF
+936 NIQQYTHLKNKVEF
-950 NELNLLQGLLLRIL
+950 NELNLLQSLLLRIL

-990 YIEEIFNFNN
+990 YIEEIFNFDNS
-1000 KQNVKY
+1000 KNVKY
-1006 KSGQIVEK
+1006 KNGQIVEK
-1014 YIKFYKELHQN
+1014 YINFYKELYK
-1025 DEVKINKYSSA
+1025 DDTEKISIYSDKKVKE
-1036 NIKVLKQEKKDLYIR
+1036 LKKEKKDLYIR

-1058 YIPHAEISLL
+1058 YIPNAEISLL
-1068 EVLENLRKLLSY
+1068 EMLENLRKLLSY

-1085 NAVMKSVVDI
+1085 NAIMKSIVDI
-1095 LKEYGFVVKF
+1095 LKEYGFVATF

-1111 KIEIQSLKSEEIVHL
+1111 KIGIQTLESEKIVHL
-1126 KKLKLKDNDKKK
+1126 KNLKK
-1138 EPIKT
+1138 EKLT
-1143 YRNSKELCKLVK
+1143 TNRNSKELCKLVK

-1161 MEEKK
+1161 MKEKK

>member
-1 MKVTKVD
+1 MKVTKVG
-8 GISHKKYI
+8 GISHKKYTS
-16 EEGKLVK
+16 EGRLVK
-23 STSEE
+23 SESEE
-28 NRTSERLSELLSIR
+28 NRTDERLSALLNMR
-42 LDIYIKNPDNASE
+42 LDMYIKNPSSTE
-55 EENRIR
+55 TKENKKRIGK
-61 RENLKKFFSNKVLHL
+61 LKKFFSNKMVYL
-76 KDSVLYLKNRKEKNA
+76 KDNTLSLKNGKKENI
-91 VQDKNYSEEDISE
+91 DREYSETDISE
-104 YDLKNKNSF
+104 YDVRDSKNF
-113 SVLKKILLNEDI
+113 AVLKKIYLNENV
-125 NSEELEIFRKDV
+125 NSEELEVFRNDIKK
-137 EAKLNKIN
+137 KLNKIN
-145 SLKYSFEENKV
+145 SLKYSFEKNKA

-161 NENNVEKVGGKSKR
+161 NENNIEKVEGKSKR

-181 YRESAKRNDYI
+181 YRESAKRDAYVS
-192 NNVQEAFDKLY
+192 NVKEAFDKLY
-203 KKEDIEKLFFLIEN
+203 KEEDIAKLVLEIEN
-217 SKKHEKYKIR
+217 LTKLEKYKIR
-227 EYYHKII
+227 EFYHEII

-255 NIKELIEKV
+255 NMKELIEKV

-296 HFVEIEMSKLLKN
+296 HFVEIEMSQLLKN
-309 YVYKKPSNISND
+309 YVYKRLSNISND
-321 KVKRIFEYQSL
+321 KIKRIFEYQNL

-346 YVRNCGKYNYYLQD
+346 YVRNCGKYNYYLQV

-380 NIIGVSSAAYFS
+380 NIIGVSSVAYFS

-442 NLKMFYSYDFNLD
+442 NLKMFYSYDFNMD
-455 NKNEIEDFFVNIDE
+455 NKNEIEDFFANIDE

-678 TYIDFIQKIFLKG
+678 AYIDFIQKIFLKG

-701 LSLIYIGSDEETS
+701 LSLMYIGNDEQIN
-714 TSLAEK
+714 TSLAGK

-788 SANKEETF
+788 SANKEEAF

-831 GDKVKDRKEL
+831 GNKIKDRKEL

-868 GMLNLLEKIS
+868 GMLNLLEKIA
-878 DEAKYKISIEELK
+878 DKAKYKISLKELK
-891 NYSNKK
+891 EYSNKK
-897 NEIEKNHTTQE
+897 NEIEKNYRMQQ
-908 NLHRKYARPRKD
+908 NLHRKYARPKKD
-920 EKFTDED
+920 EKFNDKD
-927 YENYKRAIK
+927 YKEYEKAIG
-936 NIEEYTHLKNKVEF
+936 NIQKYTHLKNKVEF
-950 NELNLLQGLLLRIL
+950 NELNLLQGLLLKIL

-990 YIEEIFNFNN
+990 YIEEIFNFDNS
-1000 KQNVKY
+1000 KNVKY

-1014 YIKFYKELHQN
+1014 YINFYKELYKDN
-1025 DEVKINKYSSA
+1025 VEKRSIYSDKKVKK
-1036 NIKVLKQEKKDLYIR
+1036 LKQEKKDLYIR

-1095 LKEYGFVVKF
+1095 LKEYGFVTKF

-1143 YRNSKELCKLVK
+1143 YRNSKELCELVK
-1155 VMFEYK
+1155 IMFEYK

>member
-76 KDSVLYLKNRKEKNA
+76 KDSVLYLKNRNEKNA

-145 SLKYSFEENKV
+145 SLKYSFKENKA

-181 YRESAKRNDYI
+181 YRESAKHNDYI

-227 EYYHKII
+227 ECYYKII

-321 KVKRIFEYQSL
+321 KVKRIFEYQNL

-380 NIIGVSSAAYFS
+380 NIIGVSSVAYFS

-442 NLKMFYSYDFNLD
+442 NLKMFYSYDFNMD
-455 NKNEIEDFFVNIDE
+455 NKNEIEDF
-469 AISSIR
+469 S
-475 HGIVHFNL
+475 
-483 ELEGKDIF
+483 
-491 AFKNIAPSEI
+491 
-501 SKKMFQNEI
+501 Q
-510 NEKKLKL
+510 
-517 KIFRQ
+517 
-522 LNSANVFRYL
+522 
-532 EKYKILN
+532 IL
-539 YLKRTRFEF
+539 
-548 VNKNI
+548 
-553 PFVPSFTKLYSR
+553 
-565 IDDLKNSL
+565 
-573 GIYWKTPKTNDDNK
+573 
-587 TKEIID
+587 
-593 AQIYLLKNIYY
+593 
-604 GEFLNYFMS
+604 M
-613 NNGNF
+613 
-618 FEISKEIIELN
+618 
-629 KNDKRNLKTG
+629 
-639 FYKLQKFE
+639 
-647 DIQEKTPKEYLA
+647 
-659 NIQSLYMINAG
+659 
-670 NQDEEEKD
+670 
-678 TYIDFIQKIFLKG
+678 
-691 FMTYLANNGR
+691 
-701 LSLIYIGSDEETS
+701 
-714 TSLAEK
+714 
-720 KQEFD
+720 
-725 KFLKK
+725 
-730 YEQNNNIEI
+730 
-739 PHEINEFV
+739 
-747 REIKLG
+747 
-753 KILKYTESLN
+753 
-763 MFYLILKLLNH
+763 KLLAV
-774 KELTNLKGSLEKYQ
+774 LDMGLCI
-788 SANKEETF
+788 
-796 SDQLELINL
+796 LIWN
-805 LNLDNNRVTEDFEL
+805 
-819 EADEIGKFLDFN
+819 
-831 GDKVKDRKEL
+831 
-841 KKFDTNKIY
+841 
-850 FDGENIIK
+850 
-858 HRAFY
+858 
-863 NIKKY
+863 
-868 GMLNLLEKIS
+868 
-878 DEAKYKISIEELK
+878 
-891 NYSNKK
+891 
-897 NEIEKNHTTQE
+897 
-908 NLHRKYARPRKD
+908 
-920 EKFTDED
+920 
-927 YENYKRAIK
+927 
-936 NIEEYTHLKNKVEF
+936 
-950 NELNLLQGLLLRIL
+950 
-964 HRLVGYTSIWER
+964 
-976 DLRFRLKGEFPENQ
+976 
-990 YIEEIFNFNN
+990 
-1000 KQNVKY
+1000 
-1006 KSGQIVEK
+1006 
-1014 YIKFYKELHQN
+1014 
-1025 DEVKINKYSSA
+1025 
-1036 NIKVLKQEKKDLYIR
+1036 
-1051 NYIAHFN
+1051 
-1058 YIPHAEISLL
+1058 
-1068 EVLENLRKLLSY
+1068 
-1080 DRKLK
+1080 
-1085 NAVMKSVVDI
+1085 
-1095 LKEYGFVVKF
+1095 
-1105 KIGADK
+1105 
-1111 KIEIQSLKSEEIVHL
+1111 
-1126 KKLKLKDNDKKK
+1126 
-1138 EPIKT
+1138 
-1143 YRNSKELCKLVK
+1143 
-1155 VMFEYK
+1155 
-1161 MEEKK
+1161 
-1166 SEN
+1166 